1 MSNCMLH
8 SRPQTSNDDPNEVH
22 LDDEIERVFGTTAEK
37 ERFELNRLQ
46 DEVILDN
53 SPLKYDEAHRLPD
66 SADRPMQQE
75 TPSSA
80 SNTSNTHLSNAGI
93 AKPTSAHSNESRGK
107 SQGAG
112 AATAAAASSSPPTTT
127 PTSPISFSSK
137 SEATDTK
144 PSSAANNTTL
154 ADNTSNDFSETV
166 HDEPVVDQG
175 TVQGEQ
181 WDTSARR
188 NVHFDK
194 DNKGAPIEGLPLE
207 DTNEERRRRTER
219 HHPHKSRKF
228 SLQEYHPEWRRQSG
242 TEGGPTGRRIS
253 VQPEDATLQEADIDE
268 LTSHRSDDPRAL
280 RRHKV
285 SAQSGTSLVNINR
298 KEAAPPLQQL
308 LPSSKYKKMYDHS
321 PHEVFVQLDE
331 LTGSG
336 EDREWKETAR
346 WIKYE
351 EDVEEGADRWGRP
364 HVASLSFHSLLNL
377 RRCLETGVVL
387 MDLEEKDLPSV
398 AYRVVEQM
406 VIDELIHEDDK
417 AVIMRALLLRHR
429 HVNESSHGGFSFGP
443 KRKYSSYT
451 SLQSLSM
458 RAEDGGNGEV
468 IVGVR
473 RLNSFVSPT
482 QSHTLSPPSLHP
494 NSVYGQSPNLSSR
507 NNHQPQPPPPPPADR
522 HHSAKDRHQRHTSHH
537 GRCRRSGSQD
547 SSSTATAAA
556 APVNLTTVTCA
567 VGMRR
572 NNSPLSLTV
581 SVDDKKPRIVP
592 ASEINGHGTHGETRI
607 NINEETYT
615 SSQEDIKMRTQK
627 ESILKRIPEGAEA
640 TTVLVG
646 AVDFLEQPT
655 IAFVRLAEGIPMPSI
670 TEVPIPVRFLFI
682 LLGPQ
687 KTELDY
693 HEVGRSIATLMSNEH
708 FHDIA
713 YKADDRRELLS
724 AINEFLDDSIVLPPG
739 KWERQ
744 ALLPFE
750 ELKAKSDM
758 IRLRK
763 KKALDEKI
771 KSKQPQL
778 LTSEEEKKLLA
789 ASGGD
794 SRSIATLM
802 SNEHFHD
809 IAYKADDRREL
820 LSAINEFLDDS
831 IVLPPGKWERQ
842 ALLPFEELKAK
853 SDMIRLRKKK
863 ALDEKIKSKQ
873 PQLLTSEEEKKLLA
887 ASGGDSGGD
896 GKKPPKN
903 PLEKTNRLWGG
914 LINDIKRRYP
924 MYKSDI
930 MDGLNTETL
939 AATIFMYFAALST
952 AITFGG
958 LSSDKTHNLIG
969 ISETLVSA
977 SMVGLVFHLLAGQP
991 LVIIGTT
998 GPLLLFDEALNQFCI
1013 SNDFN
1018 FLTVRVYVGCW
1029 LAVIALVVSAFE
1041 GSVYVR
1047 LFTRFTQEIFSALI
1061 TLIYIVETVM
1071 KLLSVYK
1078 RHPLLA
1084 DYIYKNITVP
1094 EPLPMPYVEQ
1104 GNGTTTAELLAESL
1118 TTAVNATMGIAP
1130 NSDNLLIPEDAN
1142 GPLNRPNTALFCT
1155 ILTLGTFSLAYY
1167 LKLFRNSHF
1176 LGRNARRALGDFG
1189 VPISIALFVLVDYMI
1204 PQVFTEKLSV
1214 PEGLSPSDQ
1223 TRRGWVIP
1231 LGGVPGWLPFV
1242 AGIPA
1247 LLVYILIFMETHIS
1261 ELIVDKPERGLKKGS
1276 GLHMDIVLLCFLNT
1290 VCGFFGMPWHCA
1302 ATVRSVTHVSAVTIM
1317 SRTHAPGDAPHITDV
1332 KEQRISGFFVSLM
1345 VGLSVTMAPILRL
1358 IPMSVLFGVF
1368 LYMGIASMSG
1378 VQFFER
1384 LRLYLMPV
1392 KHHPQ
1397 VPFVRRVP
1405 TWKMHLFTFVQILA
1419 LAMLWAVKS
1428 SPFSLAFPFFLIMMV
1443 PIRKQLESVFSPLE
1457 LRALDGSQPNEGAED
1472 EPDFYE
1478 QAPIPA

>member
-1 MSNCMLH
+1 MSRRDNNVRKL
-8 SRPQTSNDDPNEVH
+8 SFLGFSTKETSNDDPNEVH
-22 LDDEIERVFGTTAEK
+22 LDDEIERVFGSSSVEK

-46 DEVILDN
+46 DDVILDN
-53 SPLKYDEAHRLPD
+53 SPLKYDEAHRVP
-66 SADRPMQQE
+66 
-75 TPSSA
+75 
-80 SNTSNTHLSNAGI
+80 
-93 AKPTSAHSNESRGK
+93 
-107 SQGAG
+107 GAG
-112 AATAAAASSSPPTTT
+112 GGGGTADPDAGGTSDRAVLPGTTRSMHPPTTT
-127 PTSPISFSSK
+127 TDPASGAGSNTSSAASTANGRPAKGAGRSATTSPPTSPISFSSK
-137 SEATDTK
+137 SETTDTK
-144 PSSAANNTTL
+144 PSAAANSTTL

-166 HDEPVVDQG
+166 HDEPIVDQG
-175 TVQGEQ
+175 TTQGEQ

-194 DNKGAPIEGLPLE
+194 DKAAHFQGLPLE

-242 TEGGPTGRRIS
+242 AEGGPTGRRVS

-285 SAQSGTSLVNINR
+285 SQAQATSSVVNINR
-298 KEAAPPLQQL
+298 KEAGVPLAQL
-308 LPSSKYKKMYDHS
+308 LPSTKYKKLYDHS

-336 EDREWKETAR
+336 EEREWKETAR

-398 AYRVVEQM
+398 AYRIVEQM
-406 VIDELIHEDDK
+406 VVDELIHEDDK
-417 AVIMRALLLRHR
+417 PVIMRALLLRHR

-451 SLQSLSM
+451 SLQS
-458 RAEDGGNGEV
+458 
-468 IVGVR
+468 
-473 RLNSFVSPT
+473 
-482 QSHTLSPPSLHP
+482 
-494 NSVYGQSPNLSSR
+494 
-507 NNHQPQPPPPPPADR
+507 
-522 HHSAKDRHQRHTSHH
+522 
-537 GRCRRSGSQD
+537 
-547 SSSTATAAA
+547 
-556 APVNLTTVTCA
+556 
-567 VGMRR
+567 
-572 NNSPLSLTV
+572 
-581 SVDDKKPRIVP
+581 VDDKKPRIVP
-592 ASEINGHGTHGETRI
+592 SSEINGHGGETRI
-607 NINEETYT
+607 NVEETYT
-615 SSQEDIKMRTQK
+615 SSQEDIKMRTQQK

-687 KTELDY
+687 RAQLDY

-763 KKALDEKI
+763 KKALDERNR
-771 KSKQPQL
+771 SKQQPGAL
-778 LTSEEEKKLLA
+778 LTSEEEKKLLEAA
-789 ASGGD
+789 AS
-794 SRSIATLM
+794 
-802 SNEHFHD
+802 
-809 IAYKADDRREL
+809 
-820 LSAINEFLDDS
+820 
-831 IVLPPGKWERQ
+831 
-842 ALLPFEELKAK
+842 
-853 SDMIRLRKKK
+853 
-863 ALDEKIKSKQ
+863 
-873 PQLLTSEEEKKLLA
+873 
-887 ASGGDSGGD
+887 SGGASDPGD
-896 GKKPPKN
+896 GKKPKKN

-930 MDGLNTETL
+930 LDGLNSETF

-969 ISETLVSA
+969 ISETLVAA
-977 SMVGLVFHLLAGQP
+977 SMVGIVFHALAGQP
-991 LVIIGTT
+991 LVIVGTT

-1013 SNDFN
+1013 SNNFS

-1029 LAVIALVVSAFE
+1029 LAIIALVVSAFE

-1061 TLIYIVETVM
+1061 SLIFIVETIM
-1071 KLLSVYK
+1071 KLIYVYG

-1084 DYIYKNITVP
+1084 EYNYKNVTIPT
-1094 EPLPMPYVEQ
+1094 PLPAPFAAATDS
-1104 GNGTTTAELLAESL
+1104 NDTTTVDSVTDLLAESL
-1118 TTAVNATMGIAP
+1118 TTAVNVTMANVTAIVQPALQDSTPG
-1130 NSDNLLIPEDAN
+1130 LIPPFDAI
-1142 GPLNRPNTALFCT
+1142 GPKNQPNTALFCT
-1155 ILTLGTFSLAYY
+1155 ILTLGTFGLAYY
-1167 LKLFRNSHF
+1167 LKLFRNSRI

-1189 VPISIALFVLVDYMI
+1189 VPISIALFVLFDYSI
-1204 PQVFTEKLSV
+1204 PQVYTEKLSV
-1214 PEGLSPSDQ
+1214 PEGLSPSDTTQ
-1223 TRRGWVIP
+1223 RGWLIP
-1231 LGGVPGWLPFV
+1231 LGGVPGWVPFA
-1242 AGIPA
+1242 AGVPA

-1276 GLHMDIVLLCFLNT
+1276 GLHLDIVLLCFLNT
-1290 VCGFFGMPWHCA
+1290 LCGLFGMPWHCA

-1317 SRTHAPGDAPHITDV
+1317 SRTHAPGEAPHITDV
-1332 KEQRISGFFVSLM
+1332 KEQRLSGLFVSLL

-1358 IPMSVLFGVF
+1358 IPISVLFGVF

-1384 LRLYLMPV
+1384 LRLYLVPV
-1392 KHHPQ
+1392 KHYPQ

-1405 TWKMHLFTFVQILA
+1405 TWKMHLFTLVQVLA
-1419 LAMLWAVKS
+1419 LSMLWAVKS
-1428 SPFSLAFPFFLIMMV
+1428 SPFSLALPFFLIMMV
-1443 PIRKQLESVFSPLE
+1443 PTRHMLEKIFSPLE

>member
-1 MSNCMLH
+1 MSKVSPLVKF
-8 SRPQTSNDDPNEVH
+8 RVKAFPTSNDDPNHVQ
-22 LDDEIERVFGTTAEK
+22 LDDEMEKVFGSVGTDK
-37 ERFELNRLQ
+37 ERFELKRLN
-46 DEVILDN
+46 DEVLVDN
-53 SPLKYDEAHRLPD
+53 SPLKYDESHRSVDNRPLLS
-66 SADRPMQQE
+66 SAALRPMDSPAAGGGGAGGGAGGDG
-75 TPSSA
+75 PSSGQH
-80 SNTSNTHLSNAGI
+80 NNG
-93 AKPTSAHSNESRGK
+93 
-107 SQGAG
+107 
-112 AATAAAASSSPPTTT
+112 SPPMST
-127 PTSPISFSSK
+127 PTSPISISSK
-137 SEATDTK
+137 SETTTRPSNDT
-144 PSSAANNTTL
+144 TV
-154 ADNTSNDFSETV
+154 ADNTSNDFSEAV
-166 HDEPVVDQG
+166 NDEPVVDQG
-175 TVQGEQ
+175 TLQGEQ
-181 WDTSARR
+181 WDASARR
-188 NVHFDK
+188 NVHFDSK
-194 DNKGAPIEGLPLE
+194 DRPPQFEGLQIE
-207 DTNEERRRRTER
+207 DSNEERRRRTER

-242 TEGGPTGRRIS
+242 AEGASTNTRRVS
-253 VQPEDATLQEADIDE
+253 VQPEDAALQEADIDE

-285 SAQSGTSLVNINR
+285 SAQSQTQPGGPSMVNINR
-298 KEAAPPLQQL
+298 KDGDKLQHL
-308 LPSSKYKKMYDHS
+308 LPSNKYKKMYDHS

-336 EDREWKETAR
+336 EEREWKETAR

-398 AYRVVEQM
+398 AYRIVEQM

-417 AVIMRALLLRHR
+417 PTIMRALLLRHR
-429 HVNESSHGGFSFGP
+429 HVNEHSHGGFHFGP
-443 KRKYSSYT
+443 KRKYSSYS
-451 SLQSLSM
+451 SLQSLSL
-458 RAEDGGNGEV
+458 RAEDGNGEV

-482 QSHTLSPPSLHP
+482 QSYTLSPPSLHHP
-494 NSVYGQSPNLSSR
+494 NYSPSLASKQHQ
-507 NNHQPQPPPPPPADR
+507 NNNG
-522 HHSAKDRHQRHTSHH
+522 HQRHSVQRQPSSGSTSGGSVHH
-537 GRCRRSGSQD
+537 HPHNSSHQRHHHQQHKRSESQD
-547 SSSTATAAA
+547 SSYAL
-556 APVNLTTVTCA
+556 PVAITTVTSA

-572 NNSPLSLTV
+572 NSPISLTV
-581 SVDDKKPRIVP
+581 VNESVDDKKPRIVP
-592 ASEINGHGTHGETRI
+592 SSEINGHGHGETKI
-607 NINEETYT
+607 NMHEETYT
-615 SSQEDIKMRTQK
+615 SSQEDIKMRAQK

-646 AVDFLEQPT
+646 SVDFLEQPT

-682 LLGPQ
+682 LLGP
-687 KTELDY
+687 KTAELDY

-713 YKADDRRELLS
+713 YRADDRKDLLS

-744 ALLPFE
+744 ALLPFD

-763 KKALDEKI
+763 KKAIDEKI
-771 KSKQPQL
+771 KSKQPL

-789 ASGGD
+789 A
-794 SRSIATLM
+794 
-802 SNEHFHD
+802 
-809 IAYKADDRREL
+809 AD
-820 LSAINEFLDDS
+820 
-831 IVLPPGKWERQ
+831 
-842 ALLPFEELKAK
+842 
-853 SDMIRLRKKK
+853 
-863 ALDEKIKSKQ
+863 
-873 PQLLTSEEEKKLLA
+873 
-887 ASGGDSGGD
+887 GD
-896 GKKPPKN
+896 GKKPTKK
-903 PLEKTNRLWGG
+903 PLEKTHRLWGG

-930 MDGLNTETL
+930 KDGLNTETL
-939 AATIFMYFAALST
+939 AATVFMYFAALST

-958 LSSDKTHNLIG
+958 LASDKTHNLIG

-977 SMVGLVFHLLAGQP
+977 SMVGIVFHLFSGQP

-1013 SNDFN
+1013 SNDYN
-1018 FLTVRVYVGCW
+1018 FLTVRVYVGIW

-1071 KLLSVYK
+1071 KLIYVYG

-1084 DYIYKNITVP
+1084 EYQYKNVTITP
-1094 EPLPMPYVEQ
+1094 QPLLESESNSTIDSSV
-1104 GNGTTTAELLAESL
+1104 GLLAESL
-1118 TTAVNATMGIAP
+1118 TAVSNITVAP
-1130 NSDNLLIPEDAN
+1130 LSSNLLPPSDAI
-1142 GPLNRPNTALFCT
+1142 GPLNQPNTALFCT

-1189 VPISIALFVLVDYMI
+1189 VPISIAIFVLIDYMI
-1204 PQVFTEKLSV
+1204 PQVYTEKLSV
-1214 PEGLSPSDQ
+1214 PEGLSPSDE
-1223 TRRGWVIP
+1223 TRRGWIIP
-1231 LGGVPGWLPFV
+1231 LDGVPGWMPFV

-1317 SRTHAPGDAPHITDV
+1317 SRTHAPGESPHITDV

-1384 LRLYLMPV
+1384 LRLFFMPV

-1405 TWKMHLFTFVQILA
+1405 SWKMHIFTAVQIMA

-1428 SPFSLAFPFFLIMMV
+1428 SAFSLAFPFFLIMMV
-1443 PIRKQLESVFSPLE
+1443 PIRKQMERMFSPLE

>member
-1 MSNCMLH
+1 
-8 SRPQTSNDDPNEVH
+8 
-22 LDDEIERVFGTTAEK
+22 LDDEIERVFGSSSGVEK
-37 ERFELNRLQ
+37 ERFELNRLH
-46 DEVILDN
+46 DNVILDN
-53 SPLKYDEAHRLPD
+53 SPLKYDEAHRVPDKADSSHPALPGSNRQMHQPD
-66 SADRPMQQE
+66 TA
-75 TPSSA
+75 SSA
-80 SNTSNTHLSNAGI
+80 SNANVSASNGGRAVG
-93 AKPTSAHSNESRGK
+93 
-107 SQGAG
+107 
-112 AATAAAASSSPPTTT
+112 SPPTTT

-144 PSSAANNTTL
+144 PSTANNATL

-166 HDEPVVDQG
+166 HDEPIVDQG

-181 WDTSARR
+181 WDTSARK

-194 DNKGAPIEGLPLE
+194 DKKGAQIEGLPLE
-207 DTNEERRRRTER
+207 DSNEERRRRTER

-285 SAQSGTSLVNINR
+285 SAQSGSSMVNINR
-298 KEAAPPLQQL
+298 KEGSAPPLQQL
-308 LPSSKYKKMYDHS
+308 LPLSKYKKLYDHS

-336 EDREWKETAR
+336 EEREWKETAR

-417 AVIMRALLLRHR
+417 PVIMRALLLRHR

-451 SLQSLSM
+451 SLQS
-458 RAEDGGNGEV
+458 
-468 IVGVR
+468 
-473 RLNSFVSPT
+473 
-482 QSHTLSPPSLHP
+482 
-494 NSVYGQSPNLSSR
+494 
-507 NNHQPQPPPPPPADR
+507 
-522 HHSAKDRHQRHTSHH
+522 
-537 GRCRRSGSQD
+537 
-547 SSSTATAAA
+547 
-556 APVNLTTVTCA
+556 
-567 VGMRR
+567 
-572 NNSPLSLTV
+572 
-581 SVDDKKPRIVP
+581 VDDKKPRIVP
-592 ASEINGHGTHGETRI
+592 SADINGHGGHGETRI
-607 NINEETYT
+607 NIQEETYT
-615 SSQEDIKMRTQK
+615 SSQEDIKMRQTQK

-713 YKADDRRELLS
+713 YRADDRRELLS

-763 KKALDEKI
+763 KKALDAKI
-771 KSKQPQL
+771 KSKQSAELL
-778 LTSEEEKKLLA
+778 LTGDEEKRLLA
-789 ASGGD
+789 VAAAGAGG
-794 SRSIATLM
+794 A
-802 SNEHFHD
+802 
-809 IAYKADDRREL
+809 
-820 LSAINEFLDDS
+820 
-831 IVLPPGKWERQ
+831 
-842 ALLPFEELKAK
+842 
-853 SDMIRLRKKK
+853 
-863 ALDEKIKSKQ
+863 
-873 PQLLTSEEEKKLLA
+873 
-887 ASGGDSGGD
+887 SGGD
-896 GKKPPKN
+896 GKKPKKN
-903 PLEKTNRLWGG
+903 PLEKTHRLWGG

-977 SMVGLVFHLLAGQP
+977 SMVGVVFHLLAGQP

-1013 SNDFN
+1013 ANDFN

-1029 LAVIALVVSAFE
+1029 LAVIALAVSAFE

-1061 TLIYIVETVM
+1061 TLIYIVETAM
-1071 KLLSVYK
+1071 KLISVYA

-1084 DYIYKNITVP
+1084 EYLYKNVTAP
-1094 EPLPMPYVEQ
+1094 QPLPVPYVAD
-1104 GNGTTTAELLAESL
+1104 GNDTSSTTVGLLAESL
-1118 TTAVNATMGIAP
+1118 TTAANVTLEVV
-1130 NSDNLLIPEDAN
+1130 SDGRLLIPEDAV
-1142 GPLNRPNTALFCT
+1142 GPINRPNTALFCT

-1167 LKLFRNSHF
+1167 LKMFRNSHF

-1189 VPISIALFVLVDYMI
+1189 VPISIALFVMVDFLI
-1204 PQVFTEKLSV
+1204 PQVYTEKLSV

-1231 LGGVPGWLPFV
+1231 LGGVPGWMPFV
-1242 AGIPA
+1242 AGVPA

-1317 SRTHAPGDAPHITDV
+1317 SRTHAPGEAPHITDV

-1443 PIRKQLESVFSPLE
+1443 PIRKQMEKFFTPLE

-1478 QAPIPA
+1478 QASIPA

>member
-1 MSNCMLH
+1 MNHLLAIAAADSSPTPFGSPTEWLV
-8 SRPQTSNDDPNEVH
+8 TSNDDPNEVH

-53 SPLKYDEAHRLPD
+53 SPLKYDEAHRVPD
-66 SADRPMQQE
+66 SADA
-75 TPSSA
+75 TSSA
-80 SNTSNTHLSNAGI
+80 SNNNNNNNSSSTTSNN
-93 AKPTSAHSNESRGK
+93 KPSASSNEQPGRSK
-107 SQGAG
+107 PV
-112 AATAAAASSSPPTTT
+112 AASPPTTT

-137 SEATDTK
+137 SEPTDTK
-144 PSSAANNTTL
+144 LSSTANNTTL

-207 DTNEERRRRTER
+207 DTNEERRRRTEKLLQSKPVRSKRR

-298 KEAAPPLQQL
+298 KEAASPLQHL

-406 VIDELIHEDDK
+406 VVDELIHEDDK

-451 SLQSLSM
+451 SLQNLAFRMYDRSM
-458 RAEDGGNGEV
+458 EHLVFISNTTTDTTNT
-468 IVGVR
+468 
-473 RLNSFVSPT
+473 NT
-482 QSHTLSPPSLHP
+482 NQS
-494 NSVYGQSPNLSSR
+494 
-507 NNHQPQPPPPPPADR
+507 
-522 HHSAKDRHQRHTSHH
+522 
-537 GRCRRSGSQD
+537 
-547 SSSTATAAA
+547 
-556 APVNLTTVTCA
+556 
-567 VGMRR
+567 
-572 NNSPLSLTV
+572 

-592 ASEINGHGTHGETRI
+592 ATEINGHGGGHGETRI
-607 NINEETYT
+607 NISEETYT

-771 KSKQPQL
+771 KSKQSQL

-789 ASGGD
+789 AAGGAGD
-794 SRSIATLM
+794 
-802 SNEHFHD
+802 
-809 IAYKADDRREL
+809 
-820 LSAINEFLDDS
+820 
-831 IVLPPGKWERQ
+831 
-842 ALLPFEELKAK
+842 
-853 SDMIRLRKKK
+853 
-863 ALDEKIKSKQ
+863 
-873 PQLLTSEEEKKLLA
+873 
-887 ASGGDSGGD
+887 GGGGD

-1013 SNDFN
+1013 SNDFS

-1084 DYIYKNITVP
+1084 EYLYKNVTEP
-1094 EPLPMPYVEQ
+1094 QPLPMPYLEEER
-1104 GNGTTTAELLAESL
+1104 NGTTPTSELLAESL
-1118 TTAVNATMGIAP
+1118 TTAVNGTIAMAQ
-1130 NSDNLLIPEDAN
+1130 DAANLLIPEDGT

-1204 PQVFTEKLSV
+1204 PQVYTEKLSV
-1214 PEGLSPSDQ
+1214 PEGLSPSDE
-1223 TRRGWVIP
+1223 TRRGWIIP
-1231 LGGVPGWLPFV
+1231 LGGVPGWMPFV

-1443 PIRKQLESVFSPLE
+1443 PIRKQLESIFSPLE

>member
-1 MSNCMLH
+1 MSRRDNNVRKLSFLGFH
-8 SRPQTSNDDPNEVH
+8 TKETSNDDPNEVH

-53 SPLKYDEAHRLPD
+53 SPLKYDEAPRVPD
-66 SADRPMQQE
+66 SADRQMLQD
-75 TPSSA
+75 TASSA
-80 SNTSNTHLSNAGI
+80 SNTSN
-93 AKPTSAHSNESRGK
+93 KPTSAHSNESRK
-107 SQGAG
+107 PV
-112 AATAAAASSSPPTTT
+112 SSPPTTT

-137 SEATDTK
+137 SETTDTK
-144 PSSAANNTTL
+144 PSTANNTTL

-194 DNKGAPIEGLPLE
+194 DNSKGTPIEGLPIE
-207 DTNEERRRRTER
+207 DTNEERRRRTEKLLQSKPVRSKRR

-285 SAQSGTSLVNINR
+285 SAQSGSSLVNINR
-298 KEAAPPLQQL
+298 KDAPQLQHL

-336 EDREWKETAR
+336 EEREWKETAR

-429 HVNESSHGGFSFGP
+429 HVNESSHGGFSFAP

-451 SLQSLSM
+451 SLQNLAFRMYDRSM
-458 RAEDGGNGEV
+458 EHLVFIGNTDT
-468 IVGVR
+468 
-473 RLNSFVSPT
+473 NT
-482 QSHTLSPPSLHP
+482 
-494 NSVYGQSPNLSSR
+494 N
-507 NNHQPQPPPPPPADR
+507 
-522 HHSAKDRHQRHTSHH
+522 TS
-537 GRCRRSGSQD
+537 Q
-547 SSSTATAAA
+547 
-556 APVNLTTVTCA
+556 L
-567 VGMRR
+567 
-572 NNSPLSLTV
+572 

-592 ASEINGHGTHGETRI
+592 ANEINGHGGHGETRI
-607 NINEETYT
+607 NITEETYT

-646 AVDFLEQPT
+646 AVDFLKQPT

-789 ASGGD
+789 SSGGD
-794 SRSIATLM
+794 
-802 SNEHFHD
+802 
-809 IAYKADDRREL
+809 
-820 LSAINEFLDDS
+820 
-831 IVLPPGKWERQ
+831 G
-842 ALLPFEELKAK
+842 
-853 SDMIRLRKKK
+853 
-863 ALDEKIKSKQ
+863 
-873 PQLLTSEEEKKLLA
+873 
-887 ASGGDSGGD
+887 GGD

-930 MDGLNTETL
+930 KDGLNTETL
-939 AATIFMYFAALST
+939 AATVFMYFAALST

-977 SMVGLVFHLLAGQP
+977 SMVGLVFHLFSGQP

-1013 SNDFN
+1013 SNNFS

-1071 KLLSVYK
+1071 KLVSVYA

-1084 DYIYKNITVP
+1084 EYVYKNVTEP
-1094 EPLPMPYVEQ
+1094 QPLPMPYLEDS
-1104 GNGTTTAELLAESL
+1104 NGTTTVGLLAESL
-1118 TTAVNATMGIAP
+1118 TTVVNGTLGIATD
-1130 NSDNLLIPEDAN
+1130 SDNLLIPEDTV
-1142 GPLNRPNTALFCT
+1142 GPRNRPNTALFCT

-1189 VPISIALFVLVDYMI
+1189 VPISIALFVLLDYMI
-1204 PQVFTEKLSV
+1204 PEVFTEKLSV
-1214 PEGLSPSDQ
+1214 PEGLSPSDE
-1223 TRRGWVIP
+1223 TRRGWIIP

-1317 SRTHAPGDAPHITDV
+1317 SRTHAPGDSPHITDV

-1405 TWKMHLFTFVQILA
+1405 TWKMHLFTFVQVLA

-1428 SPFSLAFPFFLIMMV
+1428 SPFSLAFPFFLILMV
-1443 PIRKQLESVFSPLE
+1443 PIRKQLENVFSPLE

>member
-1 MSNCMLH
+1 MSRRDNNVRKL
-8 SRPQTSNDDPNEVH
+8 SFLGFNTKETSNDDPNEVH
-22 LDDEIERVFGTTAEK
+22 LDDEIERVFGTSSVEK

-46 DEVILDN
+46 DAVILDN
-53 SPLKYDEAHRLPD
+53 SPLKYDEAHRVPGAGGGAGDPDGPGGTTTGGDRTVLPGTN
-66 SADRPMQQE
+66 RPMHPP
-75 TPSSA
+75 TDTTTTSSSSA
-80 SNTSNTHLSNAGI
+80 ASNV
-93 AKPTSAHSNESRGK
+93 
-107 SQGAG
+107 
-112 AATAAAASSSPPTTT
+112 TAANGRTGGHAGGRSATTSP

-144 PSSAANNTTL
+144 PSAGNSTTL

-166 HDEPVVDQG
+166 HDEPIVDQG
-175 TVQGEQ
+175 TTQGEQ

-194 DNKGAPIEGLPLE
+194 DKGAHFQGLPLE

-242 TEGGPTGRRIS
+242 AEGGPTGRRVS

-285 SAQSGTSLVNINR
+285 SQAQGSSSVVNINR
-298 KEAAPPLQQL
+298 KEAGVPLAQL
-308 LPSSKYKKMYDHS
+308 LPSTKYKKLYDHS

-336 EDREWKETAR
+336 EEREWKETAR

-398 AYRVVEQM
+398 AYRIVEQM
-406 VIDELIHEDDK
+406 VVDELIHEDDK
-417 AVIMRALLLRHR
+417 PVIMRALLLRHR

-451 SLQSLSM
+451 SLQS
-458 RAEDGGNGEV
+458 
-468 IVGVR
+468 
-473 RLNSFVSPT
+473 
-482 QSHTLSPPSLHP
+482 
-494 NSVYGQSPNLSSR
+494 
-507 NNHQPQPPPPPPADR
+507 
-522 HHSAKDRHQRHTSHH
+522 
-537 GRCRRSGSQD
+537 
-547 SSSTATAAA
+547 
-556 APVNLTTVTCA
+556 
-567 VGMRR
+567 
-572 NNSPLSLTV
+572 
-581 SVDDKKPRIVP
+581 VDDKKPRIVP
-592 ASEINGHGTHGETRI
+592 SSEINGHGGSGHAGETRI
-607 NINEETYT
+607 NVTEETYT
-615 SSQEDIKMRTQK
+615 SSQEDIKMRTQQK

-687 KTELDY
+687 RAQLDY

-763 KKALDEKI
+763 KKALDERNR
-771 KSKQPQL
+771 SKQQPGAL
-778 LTSEEEKKLLA
+778 LTSEEEKKLLEAA
-789 ASGGD
+789 ASGG
-794 SRSIATLM
+794 
-802 SNEHFHD
+802 
-809 IAYKADDRREL
+809 
-820 LSAINEFLDDS
+820 
-831 IVLPPGKWERQ
+831 
-842 ALLPFEELKAK
+842 
-853 SDMIRLRKKK
+853 
-863 ALDEKIKSKQ
+863 
-873 PQLLTSEEEKKLLA
+873 A
-887 ASGGDSGGD
+887 AGDPGD
-896 GKKPPKN
+896 GKKPKKN

-930 MDGLNTETL
+930 LDGLNSETF

-969 ISETLVSA
+969 ISETLVAA
-977 SMVGLVFHLLAGQP
+977 SMTGIVFHALAGQP
-991 LVIIGTT
+991 LVIVGTT
-998 GPLLLFDEALNQFCI
+998 GPLLLFDEALNQFCR
-1013 SNDFN
+1013 SNNFS

-1029 LAVIALVVSAFE
+1029 LAIIALIVSAFE

-1061 TLIYIVETVM
+1061 SLIFIVETIM
-1071 KLLSVYK
+1071 KLIYVYG

-1084 DYIYKNITVP
+1084 EYNYQNITLSTP
-1094 EPLPMPYVEQ
+1094 HPAAPYAASE
-1104 GNGTTTAELLAESL
+1104 GNDTTEATTDLLAESL
-1118 TTAVNATMGIAP
+1118 TTAVNVTLANVTAIVQPALG
-1130 NSDNLLIPEDAN
+1130 NLSSSLSSSGLVPPFDAI
-1142 GPLNRPNTALFCT
+1142 GPKNQPNTALFCT
-1155 ILTLGTFSLAYY
+1155 ILTLGTFGLAYY
-1167 LKLFRNSHF
+1167 LKLFRNSRI

-1189 VPISIALFVLVDYMI
+1189 VPISIALFVLFDYSI
-1204 PQVFTEKLSV
+1204 PQVYTEKLSV
-1214 PEGLSPSDQ
+1214 PEGLSPSDTTQ
-1223 TRRGWVIP
+1223 RGWLIP
-1231 LGGVPGWLPFV
+1231 IGGVPGWVPFA
-1242 AGIPA
+1242 AGVPA

-1276 GLHMDIVLLCFLNT
+1276 GLHLDIVLLCFLNT
-1290 VCGFFGMPWHCA
+1290 LCGLFGMPWHCA

-1317 SRTHAPGDAPHITDV
+1317 SRTHAPGEAPHITDV
-1332 KEQRISGFFVSLM
+1332 KEQRLSGLFVSLL

-1358 IPMSVLFGVF
+1358 IPISVLFGVF

-1384 LRLYLMPV
+1384 LRLYLVPV
-1392 KHHPQ
+1392 KHYPQ

-1405 TWKMHLFTFVQILA
+1405 TWKMHLFTLVQVLA
-1419 LAMLWAVKS
+1419 LSMLWAVKS
-1428 SPFSLAFPFFLIMMV
+1428 SPFSLALPFFLIMMV
-1443 PIRKQLESVFSPLE
+1443 PTRHMLEKIFTPLE

>member
-1 MSNCMLH
+1 M
-8 SRPQTSNDDPNEVH
+8 
-22 LDDEIERVFGTTAEK
+22 
-37 ERFELNRLQ
+37 
-46 DEVILDN
+46 
-53 SPLKYDEAHRLPD
+53 
-66 SADRPMQQE
+66 
-75 TPSSA
+75 
-80 SNTSNTHLSNAGI
+80 
-93 AKPTSAHSNESRGK
+93 
-107 SQGAG
+107 
-112 AATAAAASSSPPTTT
+112 
-127 PTSPISFSSK
+127 
-137 SEATDTK
+137 
-144 PSSAANNTTL
+144 
-154 ADNTSNDFSETV
+154 
-166 HDEPVVDQG
+166 
-175 TVQGEQ
+175 
-181 WDTSARR
+181 
-188 NVHFDK
+188 
-194 DNKGAPIEGLPLE
+194 
-207 DTNEERRRRTER
+207 
-219 HHPHKSRKF
+219 
-228 SLQEYHPEWRRQSG
+228 
-242 TEGGPTGRRIS
+242 
-253 VQPEDATLQEADIDE
+253 
-268 LTSHRSDDPRAL
+268 

-285 SAQSGTSLVNINR
+285 SSQATGGV
-298 KEAAPPLQQL
+298 PLAHL
-308 LPSSKYKKMYDHS
+308 LPSAKYKKLYDHS

-336 EDREWKETAR
+336 EEREWKETAR

-398 AYRVVEQM
+398 AYRIVEQM
-406 VIDELIHEDDK
+406 VVDELIHEDDK
-417 AVIMRALLLRHR
+417 PVIMRALLLRHR

-451 SLQSLSM
+451 SLQS
-458 RAEDGGNGEV
+458 
-468 IVGVR
+468 
-473 RLNSFVSPT
+473 
-482 QSHTLSPPSLHP
+482 
-494 NSVYGQSPNLSSR
+494 
-507 NNHQPQPPPPPPADR
+507 
-522 HHSAKDRHQRHTSHH
+522 
-537 GRCRRSGSQD
+537 
-547 SSSTATAAA
+547 
-556 APVNLTTVTCA
+556 
-567 VGMRR
+567 
-572 NNSPLSLTV
+572 
-581 SVDDKKPRIVP
+581 VDDKKPRIVP
-592 ASEINGHGTHGETRI
+592 SGEINGTGGHSDARI
-607 NINEETYT
+607 NITEETYT
-615 SSQEDIKMRTQK
+615 SSQEDIKMRAQK

-687 KTELDY
+687 RAQLDY

-739 KWERQ
+739 KWEKP

-771 KSKQPQL
+771 KGKPKL

-789 ASGGD
+789 AAGAGPGGD
-794 SRSIATLM
+794 
-802 SNEHFHD
+802 
-809 IAYKADDRREL
+809 
-820 LSAINEFLDDS
+820 
-831 IVLPPGKWERQ
+831 
-842 ALLPFEELKAK
+842 
-853 SDMIRLRKKK
+853 
-863 ALDEKIKSKQ
+863 
-873 PQLLTSEEEKKLLA
+873 
-887 ASGGDSGGD
+887 GD
-896 GKKPPKN
+896 GKKPKKN
-903 PLEKTNRLWGG
+903 PLEKTHRMWGG

-930 MDGLNTETL
+930 LDGCNSETF

-958 LSSDKTHNLIG
+958 LSADKTHNLIG
-969 ISETLVSA
+969 ISETLVA
-977 SMVGLVFHLLAGQP
+977 CSMVGVVFHLLAGQP

-998 GPLLLFDEALNQFCI
+998 GPLLIFDQALNQFCR
-1013 SNDFN
+1013 SNGFS

-1029 LAVIALVVSAFE
+1029 LAVIALAVSAFE

-1061 TLIYIVETVM
+1061 SLIFIVETIM
-1071 KLLSVYK
+1071 KLIFAYR

-1084 DYIYKNITVP
+1084 EYNYRNVS
-1094 EPLPMPYVEQ
+1094 LPVPYVADDSIS
-1104 GNGTTTAELLAESL
+1104 NATAGTTMPDLLVESL
-1118 TTAVNATMGIAP
+1118 TTVANATVATVTAGVDETDWVVPADAMGP
-1130 NSDNLLIPEDAN
+1130 KNQ
-1142 GPLNRPNTALFCT
+1142 PNTALFCT
-1155 ILTLGTFSLAYY
+1155 ILTLGTFGLAYY
-1167 LKLFRNSHF
+1167 LKLFRNSRI

-1189 VPISIALFVLVDYMI
+1189 VPISIALFVLLDYLV

-1214 PEGLSPSDQ
+1214 PEGLSPSDESQ
-1223 TRRGWVIP
+1223 RGWVIP

-1276 GLHMDIVLLCFLNT
+1276 GLHLDIVLLCFLNT
-1290 VCGFFGMPWHCA
+1290 LCGLFGMPWHCA

-1332 KEQRISGFFVSLM
+1332 KEQRVSGFLVSLL

-1358 IPMSVLFGVF
+1358 IPISVLFGVF

-1378 VQFFER
+1378 VQLFER
-1384 LRLYLMPV
+1384 IRLYLVPV
-1392 KHHPQ
+1392 KHYPQ

-1405 TWKMHLFTFVQILA
+1405 TWKMHLFTTVQVLA
-1419 LAMLWAVKS
+1419 LALLWTVKS
-1428 SPFSLAFPFFLIMMV
+1428 SPFSLALPFFLIMMV
-1443 PIRKQLESVFSPLE
+1443 PTRNLLGKVFSPLE

>member
-1 MSNCMLH
+1 MSRRDNNVRKLSFLGFH
-8 SRPQTSNDDPNEVH
+8 TKETSNDDPNEVH
-22 LDDEIERVFGTTAEK
+22 LDDEIERVFGSSSGVEK
-37 ERFELNRLQ
+37 ERFELNRLH
-46 DEVILDN
+46 DNVILDN
-53 SPLKYDEAHRLPD
+53 SPLKYDEAHRVPDKADSSHPALPGSNRQMHQPD
-66 SADRPMQQE
+66 TA
-75 TPSSA
+75 SSA
-80 SNTSNTHLSNAGI
+80 SNANVSVSNGGRAVG
-93 AKPTSAHSNESRGK
+93 
-107 SQGAG
+107 
-112 AATAAAASSSPPTTT
+112 SPPTTT

-144 PSSAANNTTL
+144 PSTANNATL

-166 HDEPVVDQG
+166 HDEPIVDQG

-181 WDTSARR
+181 WDTSARK

-194 DNKGAPIEGLPLE
+194 DKKGAQIEGLPLE
-207 DTNEERRRRTER
+207 DSNEERRRRTER

-285 SAQSGTSLVNINR
+285 SAQSGSSMVNINR
-298 KEAAPPLQQL
+298 KEGSAPPLQQL
-308 LPSSKYKKMYDHS
+308 LPLSKYKKLYDHS

-336 EDREWKETAR
+336 EEREWKETAR

-417 AVIMRALLLRHR
+417 PVIMRALLLRHR

-451 SLQSLSM
+451 SLQS
-458 RAEDGGNGEV
+458 
-468 IVGVR
+468 
-473 RLNSFVSPT
+473 
-482 QSHTLSPPSLHP
+482 
-494 NSVYGQSPNLSSR
+494 
-507 NNHQPQPPPPPPADR
+507 
-522 HHSAKDRHQRHTSHH
+522 
-537 GRCRRSGSQD
+537 
-547 SSSTATAAA
+547 
-556 APVNLTTVTCA
+556 
-567 VGMRR
+567 
-572 NNSPLSLTV
+572 
-581 SVDDKKPRIVP
+581 VDDKKPRIVP
-592 ASEINGHGTHGETRI
+592 SADINGHGGHGETRI
-607 NINEETYT
+607 NIQEETYT
-615 SSQEDIKMRTQK
+615 SSQEDIKMRQTQK

-713 YKADDRRELLS
+713 YRADDRRELLS

-763 KKALDEKI
+763 KKALDAKI
-771 KSKQPQL
+771 KSKQSAELL
-778 LTSEEEKKLLA
+778 LTGDEEKRLLA
-789 ASGGD
+789 VAAAGAGG
-794 SRSIATLM
+794 A
-802 SNEHFHD
+802 
-809 IAYKADDRREL
+809 
-820 LSAINEFLDDS
+820 
-831 IVLPPGKWERQ
+831 
-842 ALLPFEELKAK
+842 
-853 SDMIRLRKKK
+853 
-863 ALDEKIKSKQ
+863 
-873 PQLLTSEEEKKLLA
+873 
-887 ASGGDSGGD
+887 SGGD
-896 GKKPPKN
+896 GKKPKKN
-903 PLEKTNRLWGG
+903 PLEKTHRLWGG

-977 SMVGLVFHLLAGQP
+977 SMVGVVFHLLAGQP

-1013 SNDFN
+1013 ANDFN

-1029 LAVIALVVSAFE
+1029 LAVIALAVSAFE

-1061 TLIYIVETVM
+1061 TLIYIVETAM
-1071 KLLSVYK
+1071 KLISVYA

-1084 DYIYKNITVP
+1084 EYLYKNVTAP
-1094 EPLPMPYVEQ
+1094 QPLPVPYLAD
-1104 GNGTTTAELLAESL
+1104 GNDTSSTTVGLLAESL
-1118 TTAVNATMGIAP
+1118 TTAANVTLEVV
-1130 NSDNLLIPEDAN
+1130 SDGRLLLPEDAV
-1142 GPLNRPNTALFCT
+1142 GPINRPNTALFCT

-1167 LKLFRNSHF
+1167 LKMFRNSHF

-1189 VPISIALFVLVDYMI
+1189 VPISIALFVMVDFLI
-1204 PQVFTEKLSV
+1204 PQVYTEKLSV

-1231 LGGVPGWLPFV
+1231 LGGVPGWMPFV
-1242 AGIPA
+1242 AGVPA

-1317 SRTHAPGDAPHITDV
+1317 SRTHAPGEAPHITDV

-1443 PIRKQLESVFSPLE
+1443 PIRKQMEKFFTPLE

-1478 QAPIPA
+1478 QASIPA

>member
-1 MSNCMLH
+1 MNRLLAIAAVDSSPTPFGSPTGWRLRDQYCII
-8 SRPQTSNDDPNEVH
+8 TSNDDPNEVH

-53 SPLKYDEAHRLPD
+53 SPLKYDEAHRVPD
-66 SADRPMQQE
+66 SADA
-75 TPSSA
+75 TSSA
-80 SNTSNTHLSNAGI
+80 SNNNNNNNSSSTTTSNN
-93 AKPTSAHSNESRGK
+93 KPSASSNEQ
-107 SQGAG
+107 QGRSKPV
-112 AATAAAASSSPPTTT
+112 AASPPTTT

-137 SEATDTK
+137 SEPTDTK
-144 PSSAANNTTL
+144 LSSTANNTTL

-207 DTNEERRRRTER
+207 DTNEERRRRTEKLLQSKPVRSKRR

-298 KEAAPPLQQL
+298 KEAAPPLQHL

-406 VIDELIHEDDK
+406 VVDELIHEDDK

-451 SLQSLSM
+451 SLQS
-458 RAEDGGNGEV
+458 
-468 IVGVR
+468 
-473 RLNSFVSPT
+473 
-482 QSHTLSPPSLHP
+482 
-494 NSVYGQSPNLSSR
+494 
-507 NNHQPQPPPPPPADR
+507 
-522 HHSAKDRHQRHTSHH
+522 
-537 GRCRRSGSQD
+537 
-547 SSSTATAAA
+547 
-556 APVNLTTVTCA
+556 
-567 VGMRR
+567 
-572 NNSPLSLTV
+572 
-581 SVDDKKPRIVP
+581 VDDKKPRIVP
-592 ASEINGHGTHGETRI
+592 ATEINGHGGGHGETRI
-607 NINEETYT
+607 NISEETYT

-771 KSKQPQL
+771 KSKQSQL

-789 ASGGD
+789 ASGGAGD
-794 SRSIATLM
+794 
-802 SNEHFHD
+802 
-809 IAYKADDRREL
+809 
-820 LSAINEFLDDS
+820 
-831 IVLPPGKWERQ
+831 
-842 ALLPFEELKAK
+842 
-853 SDMIRLRKKK
+853 
-863 ALDEKIKSKQ
+863 
-873 PQLLTSEEEKKLLA
+873 
-887 ASGGDSGGD
+887 GGGGD

-1013 SNDFN
+1013 SNDFS

-1084 DYIYKNITVP
+1084 EYLYKNVTEP
-1094 EPLPMPYVEQ
+1094 QPLPMPYLEEER
-1104 GNGTTTAELLAESL
+1104 NGTTPTSELLAESL
-1118 TTAVNATMGIAP
+1118 TTAVNGTIAMAQ
-1130 NSDNLLIPEDAN
+1130 DAANLLIPEDGT

-1189 VPISIALFVLVDYMI
+1189 VPISIALFVLLDYMI
-1204 PQVFTEKLSV
+1204 PQVYTEKLSV
-1214 PEGLSPSDQ
+1214 PEGLSPSDE
-1223 TRRGWVIP
+1223 TRRGWIIP
-1231 LGGVPGWLPFV
+1231 LGGVPGWMPFV

-1443 PIRKQLESVFSPLE
+1443 PIRKQLESIFSPLE

>member
-1 MSNCMLH
+1 MSRRDNNVRKL
-8 SRPQTSNDDPNEVH
+8 SFLGFNTKETSNDDPNHVQ
-22 LDDEIERVFGTTAEK
+22 LDDEMEKVFGSVGTDK
-37 ERFELNRLQ
+37 ERFELKRLN
-46 DEVILDN
+46 DEVLVDN
-53 SPLKYDEAHRLPD
+53 SPLKYDESHRSVDNRPLLS
-66 SADRPMQQE
+66 SAALRPMDSPAAGGGGAGGGAGGDG
-75 TPSSA
+75 PSSGQH
-80 SNTSNTHLSNAGI
+80 NNG
-93 AKPTSAHSNESRGK
+93 
-107 SQGAG
+107 
-112 AATAAAASSSPPTTT
+112 SPPMST
-127 PTSPISFSSK
+127 PTSPISISSK
-137 SEATDTK
+137 SETTTRPSNDT
-144 PSSAANNTTL
+144 TV
-154 ADNTSNDFSETV
+154 ADNTSNDFSEAV
-166 HDEPVVDQG
+166 NDEPVVDQG
-175 TVQGEQ
+175 TLQGEQ
-181 WDTSARR
+181 WDASARR
-188 NVHFDK
+188 NVHFDSK
-194 DNKGAPIEGLPLE
+194 DRPPQFEGLQIE
-207 DTNEERRRRTER
+207 DSNEERRRRTER

-242 TEGGPTGRRIS
+242 AEGASTNTRRVS
-253 VQPEDATLQEADIDE
+253 VQPEDAALQEADIDE

-285 SAQSGTSLVNINR
+285 SAQSQTQPGGPSMVNINR
-298 KEAAPPLQQL
+298 KDGDKLQHL
-308 LPSSKYKKMYDHS
+308 LPSNKYKKMYDHS

-336 EDREWKETAR
+336 EEREWKETAR

-398 AYRVVEQM
+398 AYRIVEQM

-417 AVIMRALLLRHR
+417 PTIMRALLLRHR
-429 HVNESSHGGFSFGP
+429 HVNEHSHGGFHFGP
-443 KRKYSSYT
+443 KRKYSSYS
-451 SLQSLSM
+451 SLQ
-458 RAEDGGNGEV
+458 
-468 IVGVR
+468 
-473 RLNSFVSPT
+473 
-482 QSHTLSPPSLHP
+482 
-494 NSVYGQSPNLSSR
+494 
-507 NNHQPQPPPPPPADR
+507 
-522 HHSAKDRHQRHTSHH
+522 
-537 GRCRRSGSQD
+537 
-547 SSSTATAAA
+547 
-556 APVNLTTVTCA
+556 
-567 VGMRR
+567 
-572 NNSPLSLTV
+572 

-592 ASEINGHGTHGETRI
+592 SSEINGHGHGETKI
-607 NINEETYT
+607 NMHEETYT
-615 SSQEDIKMRTQK
+615 SSQEDIKMRAQK

-646 AVDFLEQPT
+646 SVDFLEQPT

-682 LLGPQ
+682 LLGP
-687 KTELDY
+687 KTAELDY

-713 YKADDRRELLS
+713 YRADDRKDLLS

-744 ALLPFE
+744 ALLPFD

-763 KKALDEKI
+763 KKAIDEKI
-771 KSKQPQL
+771 KSKQPL

-789 ASGGD
+789 A
-794 SRSIATLM
+794 
-802 SNEHFHD
+802 
-809 IAYKADDRREL
+809 AD
-820 LSAINEFLDDS
+820 
-831 IVLPPGKWERQ
+831 
-842 ALLPFEELKAK
+842 
-853 SDMIRLRKKK
+853 
-863 ALDEKIKSKQ
+863 
-873 PQLLTSEEEKKLLA
+873 
-887 ASGGDSGGD
+887 GD
-896 GKKPPKN
+896 GKKPTKK
-903 PLEKTNRLWGG
+903 PLEKTHRLWGG

-930 MDGLNTETL
+930 KDGLNTETL
-939 AATIFMYFAALST
+939 AATVFMYFAALST

-958 LSSDKTHNLIG
+958 LASDKTHNLIG

-977 SMVGLVFHLLAGQP
+977 SMVGIVFHLFSGQP

-1013 SNDFN
+1013 SNDYN
-1018 FLTVRVYVGCW
+1018 FLTVRVYVGIW

-1071 KLLSVYK
+1071 KLIYVYG

-1084 DYIYKNITVP
+1084 EYQYKNVTITP
-1094 EPLPMPYVEQ
+1094 QPLLESESNSTIDSSV
-1104 GNGTTTAELLAESL
+1104 GLLAESL
-1118 TTAVNATMGIAP
+1118 TAVSNITVAP
-1130 NSDNLLIPEDAN
+1130 LSSNLLPPSDAI
-1142 GPLNRPNTALFCT
+1142 GPLNQPNTALFCT

-1189 VPISIALFVLVDYMI
+1189 VPISIAIFVLIDYMI
-1204 PQVFTEKLSV
+1204 PQVYTEKLSV
-1214 PEGLSPSDQ
+1214 PEGLSPSDE
-1223 TRRGWVIP
+1223 TRRGWIIP
-1231 LGGVPGWLPFV
+1231 LDGVPGWMPFV

-1317 SRTHAPGDAPHITDV
+1317 SRTHAPGESPHITDV

-1384 LRLYLMPV
+1384 LRLFFMPV

-1405 TWKMHLFTFVQILA
+1405 SWKMHIFTAVQIMA

-1428 SPFSLAFPFFLIMMV
+1428 SAFSLAFPFFLIMMV
-1443 PIRKQLESVFSPLE
+1443 PIRKQMERMFSPLE

>member
-1 MSNCMLH
+1 MSRRDNNVRKL
-8 SRPQTSNDDPNEVH
+8 SFLGFNTKETSNDDPNHVQ
-22 LDDEIERVFGTTAEK
+22 LDDEMEKVFGSVGTDK
-37 ERFELNRLQ
+37 ERFELKRLN
-46 DEVILDN
+46 DEVLVDN
-53 SPLKYDEAHRLPD
+53 SPLKYDESHRSVDNRPLLS
-66 SADRPMQQE
+66 SAALRPMDSPAAGGGGAGGGAGGDG
-75 TPSSA
+75 PSSGQH
-80 SNTSNTHLSNAGI
+80 NNG
-93 AKPTSAHSNESRGK
+93 
-107 SQGAG
+107 
-112 AATAAAASSSPPTTT
+112 SPPMST
-127 PTSPISFSSK
+127 PTSPISISSK
-137 SEATDTK
+137 SETTTRPSNDT
-144 PSSAANNTTL
+144 TV
-154 ADNTSNDFSETV
+154 ADNTSNDFSEAV
-166 HDEPVVDQG
+166 NDEPVVDQG
-175 TVQGEQ
+175 TLQGEQ
-181 WDTSARR
+181 WDASARR
-188 NVHFDK
+188 NVHFDSK
-194 DNKGAPIEGLPLE
+194 DRPPQFEGLQIE
-207 DTNEERRRRTER
+207 DSNEERRRRTER

-242 TEGGPTGRRIS
+242 AEGASTNTRRVS
-253 VQPEDATLQEADIDE
+253 VQPEDAALQEADIDE

-285 SAQSGTSLVNINR
+285 SAQSQTQPGGPSMVNINR
-298 KEAAPPLQQL
+298 KDGDKLQHL
-308 LPSSKYKKMYDHS
+308 LPSNKYKKMYDHS

-336 EDREWKETAR
+336 EEREWKETAR

-398 AYRVVEQM
+398 AYRIVEQM

-417 AVIMRALLLRHR
+417 PTIMRALLLRHR
-429 HVNESSHGGFSFGP
+429 HVNEHSHGGFHFGP
-443 KRKYSSYT
+443 KRKYSSYS
-451 SLQSLSM
+451 SLQSLSL
-458 RAEDGGNGEV
+458 RAEDGNGE
-468 IVGVR
+468 
-473 RLNSFVSPT
+473 
-482 QSHTLSPPSLHP
+482 
-494 NSVYGQSPNLSSR
+494 
-507 NNHQPQPPPPPPADR
+507 
-522 HHSAKDRHQRHTSHH
+522 
-537 GRCRRSGSQD
+537 
-547 SSSTATAAA
+547 
-556 APVNLTTVTCA
+556 
-567 VGMRR
+567 
-572 NNSPLSLTV
+572 

-592 ASEINGHGTHGETRI
+592 SSEINGHGHGETKI
-607 NINEETYT
+607 NMHEETYT
-615 SSQEDIKMRTQK
+615 SSQEDIKMRAQK

-646 AVDFLEQPT
+646 SVDFLEQPT

-682 LLGPQ
+682 LLGP
-687 KTELDY
+687 KTAELDY

-713 YKADDRRELLS
+713 YRADDRKDLLS

-744 ALLPFE
+744 ALLPFD

-763 KKALDEKI
+763 KKAIDEKI
-771 KSKQPQL
+771 KSKQPL

-789 ASGGD
+789 A
-794 SRSIATLM
+794 
-802 SNEHFHD
+802 
-809 IAYKADDRREL
+809 AD
-820 LSAINEFLDDS
+820 
-831 IVLPPGKWERQ
+831 
-842 ALLPFEELKAK
+842 
-853 SDMIRLRKKK
+853 
-863 ALDEKIKSKQ
+863 
-873 PQLLTSEEEKKLLA
+873 
-887 ASGGDSGGD
+887 GD
-896 GKKPPKN
+896 GKKPTKN
-903 PLEKTNRLWGG
+903 PLEKTHRLWGG

-930 MDGLNTETL
+930 KDGLNTETL
-939 AATIFMYFAALST
+939 AATVFMYFAALST

-958 LSSDKTHNLIG
+958 LASDKTHNLIG

-977 SMVGLVFHLLAGQP
+977 SMVGIVFHLFSGQP

-1013 SNDFN
+1013 SNDYN
-1018 FLTVRVYVGCW
+1018 FLTVRVYVGIW

-1071 KLLSVYK
+1071 KLIYVYG

-1084 DYIYKNITVP
+1084 EYQYKNVTITP
-1094 EPLPMPYVEQ
+1094 QPLLESESNSTIDSSV
-1104 GNGTTTAELLAESL
+1104 GLLAESL
-1118 TTAVNATMGIAP
+1118 TAVSNITVAP
-1130 NSDNLLIPEDAN
+1130 LSSNLLPPSDAI
-1142 GPLNRPNTALFCT
+1142 GPLNQPNTALFCT

-1189 VPISIALFVLVDYMI
+1189 VPISIAIFVLIDYMI
-1204 PQVFTEKLSV
+1204 PQVYTEKLSV
-1214 PEGLSPSDQ
+1214 PEGLSPSDE
-1223 TRRGWVIP
+1223 TRRGWIIP
-1231 LGGVPGWLPFV
+1231 LDGVPGWMPFV

-1317 SRTHAPGDAPHITDV
+1317 SRTHAPGESPHITDV

-1384 LRLYLMPV
+1384 LRLFFMPV

-1405 TWKMHLFTFVQILA
+1405 SWKMHIFTAVQIMA

-1428 SPFSLAFPFFLIMMV
+1428 SAFSLAFPFFLIMMV
-1443 PIRKQLESVFSPLE
+1443 PIRKQMERMFSPLE

>member
-1 MSNCMLH
+1 MSRRDNNVRKLSFLGFH
-8 SRPQTSNDDPNEVH
+8 TKETSNDDPNEVH
-22 LDDEIERVFGTTAEK
+22 LDDEIERVFGTSSVEK

-46 DEVILDN
+46 DDVILDN
-53 SPLKYDEAHRLPD
+53 SPLKYDEPQPAAAPVTGAASGD
-66 SADRPMQQE
+66 TS
-75 TPSSA
+75 TSSA
-80 SNTSNTHLSNAGI
+80 SNG
-93 AKPTSAHSNESRGK
+93 
-107 SQGAG
+107 
-112 AATAAAASSSPPTTT
+112 TTT
-127 PTSPISFSSK
+127 NPATSHEAGGRSGAPSPPTSPISFSARSDGP
-137 SEATDTK
+137 TDTK
-144 PSSAANNTTL
+144 PSSSSAANSTTL

-166 HDEPVVDQG
+166 HDEPIVDQG
-175 TVQGEQ
+175 TTQGEQ

-188 NVHFDK
+188 NVHFNK
-194 DNKGAPIEGLPLE
+194 DNKSAQFQGLPLE
-207 DTNEERRRRTER
+207 DSNEERRRRTER

-242 TEGGPTGRRIS
+242 TEGGPTGRRVS
-253 VQPEDATLQEADIDE
+253 VQPEDAALQEADIDE

-285 SAQSGTSLVNINR
+285 SAQAVAQAVAAATATTTSGSSLVHINR
-298 KEAAPPLQQL
+298 RETGGVPLAHL
-308 LPSSKYKKMYDHS
+308 LPSAKYKKLYDHS

-336 EDREWKETAR
+336 EEREWKETAR

-398 AYRVVEQM
+398 AYRIVEQM
-406 VIDELIHEDDK
+406 VVDELIHEDDK
-417 AVIMRALLLRHR
+417 PVIMRALLLRHR

-451 SLQSLSM
+451 SLQS
-458 RAEDGGNGEV
+458 
-468 IVGVR
+468 
-473 RLNSFVSPT
+473 
-482 QSHTLSPPSLHP
+482 
-494 NSVYGQSPNLSSR
+494 
-507 NNHQPQPPPPPPADR
+507 
-522 HHSAKDRHQRHTSHH
+522 
-537 GRCRRSGSQD
+537 
-547 SSSTATAAA
+547 
-556 APVNLTTVTCA
+556 
-567 VGMRR
+567 
-572 NNSPLSLTV
+572 
-581 SVDDKKPRIVP
+581 VDDKKPRIVP
-592 ASEINGHGTHGETRI
+592 AAEINGHGGHSDARI
-607 NINEETYT
+607 NITEETYT
-615 SSQEDIKMRTQK
+615 SSQEDIKMRAQK

-687 KTELDY
+687 RAQLDY

-739 KWERQ
+739 KWEKP

-763 KKALDEKI
+763 KKALDAKI
-771 KSKQPQL
+771 KSKPKL

-789 ASGGD
+789 AAGAG
-794 SRSIATLM
+794 
-802 SNEHFHD
+802 
-809 IAYKADDRREL
+809 
-820 LSAINEFLDDS
+820 
-831 IVLPPGKWERQ
+831 P
-842 ALLPFEELKAK
+842 
-853 SDMIRLRKKK
+853 
-863 ALDEKIKSKQ
+863 
-873 PQLLTSEEEKKLLA
+873 
-887 ASGGDSGGD
+887 GGD
-896 GKKPPKN
+896 GGDGRKPKKN
-903 PLEKTNRLWGG
+903 PLEKTHRMWGG
-914 LINDIKRRYP
+914 LINDVKRRYP

-930 MDGLNTETL
+930 LDGINSETF

-958 LSSDKTHNLIG
+958 LSADKTHNLIG
-969 ISETLVSA
+969 ISETLVA
-977 SMVGLVFHLLAGQP
+977 CSMVGVVFHLLAGQP

-998 GPLLLFDEALNQFCI
+998 GPLLIFDQALNQFCR
-1013 SNDFN
+1013 SNGFS

-1029 LAVIALVVSAFE
+1029 LAVIALAVSAFE

-1061 TLIYIVETVM
+1061 SLIFIVETIM
-1071 KLLSVYK
+1071 KLIYAYR

-1084 DYIYKNITVP
+1084 EYNYKNVSLPTVP
-1094 EPLPMPYVEQ
+1094 TPYAADDSIS
-1104 GNGTTTAELLAESL
+1104 NGTAGTTMPDLLVESL
-1118 TTAVNATMGIAP
+1118 TSIANATVATVTSSADERDWVVPADAMGP
-1130 NSDNLLIPEDAN
+1130 KNQ
-1142 GPLNRPNTALFCT
+1142 PNTALFCT
-1155 ILTLGTFSLAYY
+1155 ILTLGTFGLAYY
-1167 LKLFRNSHF
+1167 LKLFRNSRI

-1189 VPISIALFVLVDYMI
+1189 VPISIALFVLLDYLV

-1214 PEGLSPSDQ
+1214 PEGLSPSDESQ
-1223 TRRGWVIP
+1223 RGWVIP
-1231 LGGVPGWLPFV
+1231 LGGVPGWVPFV

-1276 GLHMDIVLLCFLNT
+1276 GLHLDIVLLCFLNT
-1290 VCGFFGMPWHCA
+1290 LCGLFGMPWHCA

-1332 KEQRISGFFVSLM
+1332 KEQRVSGFLVSLL

-1358 IPMSVLFGVF
+1358 IPISVLFGVF

-1378 VQFFER
+1378 VQLFER
-1384 LRLYLMPV
+1384 IRLYLVPV
-1392 KHHPQ
+1392 KHYPQ

-1405 TWKMHLFTFVQILA
+1405 TWKMHLFTTVQVLA
-1419 LAMLWAVKS
+1419 LALLWTVKS
-1428 SPFSLAFPFFLIMMV
+1428 SPFSLALPFFLIMMV
-1443 PIRKQLESVFSPLE
+1443 PTRNLLEKVFSPLE

>member
-1 MSNCMLH
+1 MSKITPLVKF
-8 SRPQTSNDDPNEVH
+8 RAVPFPTSNNDPDQVQ
-22 LDDEIERVFGTTAEK
+22 LDDEMEKVFGSVGTDKEK
-37 ERFELNRLQ
+37 FELKRLN
-46 DEVILDN
+46 DEVLVDQ
-53 SPLKYDEAHRLPD
+53 SPLKYEETSRPATTSL
-66 SADRPMQQE
+66 RPMD
-75 TPSSA
+75 TSGA
-80 SNTSNTHLSNAGI
+80 S
-93 AKPTSAHSNESRGK
+93 
-107 SQGAG
+107 GAG
-112 AATAAAASSSPPTTT
+112 ANNGSSLPSTT
-127 PTSPISFSSK
+127 PTSPISMSSK
-137 SEATDTK
+137 SESAAPK
-144 PSSAANNTTL
+144 PSNDTTL
-154 ADNTSNDFSETV
+154 ADNSSNDFSEAV
-166 HDEPVVDQG
+166 HDDPPVVDQG
-175 TVQGEQ
+175 STLQGEQ
-181 WDTSARR
+181 WDNSARR
-188 NVHFDK
+188 NVRFDSK
-194 DNKGAPIEGLPLE
+194 DQPAQFVGLQIE
-207 DTNEERRRRTER
+207 DSNEERRRRTER

-242 TEGGPTGRRIS
+242 TEGGSTGTRRVS

-285 SAQSGTSLVNINR
+285 SAQSAASAASSMINTNR
-298 KEAAPPLQQL
+298 KDNDKLDNL
-308 LPSSKYKKMYDHS
+308 LSSSKCKKLYDHS

-331 LTGSG
+331 LTGTG
-336 EDREWKETAR
+336 EEREWKETAR

-387 MDLEEKDLPSV
+387 MDLDEKDLPSV
-398 AYRVVEQM
+398 AYRIVEQM

-417 AVIMRALLLRHR
+417 PVIMRALLLRHR
-429 HVNESSHGGFSFGP
+429 HVNEHSHGGFHFGP
-443 KRKYSSYT
+443 KRKYSSYS
-451 SLQSLSM
+451 SLQ
-458 RAEDGGNGEV
+458 
-468 IVGVR
+468 
-473 RLNSFVSPT
+473 
-482 QSHTLSPPSLHP
+482 
-494 NSVYGQSPNLSSR
+494 
-507 NNHQPQPPPPPPADR
+507 
-522 HHSAKDRHQRHTSHH
+522 
-537 GRCRRSGSQD
+537 
-547 SSSTATAAA
+547 
-556 APVNLTTVTCA
+556 
-567 VGMRR
+567 
-572 NNSPLSLTV
+572 

-592 ASEINGHGTHGETRI
+592 SSEINGHGDTKI
-607 NINEETYT
+607 NMQEETYT
-615 SSQEDIKMRTQK
+615 SSQEDIKMRIQK

-646 AVDFLEQPT
+646 SVDFLEQPT

-682 LLGPQ
+682 LLGP
-687 KTELDY
+687 KTAELDY

-713 YKADDRRELLS
+713 YRADDRKDLLS

-744 ALLPFE
+744 ALLPFD

-758 IRLRK
+758 IRNRK
-763 KKALDEKI
+763 KKAIDEKI
-771 KSKQPQL
+771 KSKQQL
-778 LTSEEEKKLLA
+778 MTSEEEKKLLA
-789 ASGGD
+789 ASD
-794 SRSIATLM
+794 
-802 SNEHFHD
+802 
-809 IAYKADDRREL
+809 
-820 LSAINEFLDDS
+820 
-831 IVLPPGKWERQ
+831 
-842 ALLPFEELKAK
+842 
-853 SDMIRLRKKK
+853 
-863 ALDEKIKSKQ
+863 
-873 PQLLTSEEEKKLLA
+873 
-887 ASGGDSGGD
+887 GD
-896 GKKPPKN
+896 GKKPSKN

-914 LINDIKRRYP
+914 LFNDIKRRYP
-924 MYKSDI
+924 MYMSDI
-930 MDGLNTETL
+930 KDGLNTETL

-958 LSSDKTHNLIG
+958 LASDKTHNLIG
-969 ISETLVSA
+969 ISETLVSCA
-977 SMVGLVFHLLAGQP
+977 FVGLIFHLLAGQP

-1013 SNDFN
+1013 ANNYS
-1018 FLTVRVYVGCW
+1018 FLTVRVYIGMW
-1029 LAVIALVVSAFE
+1029 LTVIALTVSAFE

-1061 TLIYIVETVM
+1061 TLIYIVETAM
-1071 KLLSVYK
+1071 KLIYVYG
-1078 RHPLLA
+1078 RNPLLA
-1084 DYIYKNITVP
+1084 EYRYKNMTVMP
-1094 EPLPMPYVEQ
+1094 QPLLETDTNSTLDSSV
-1104 GNGTTTAELLAESL
+1104 GLLAESL
-1118 TTAVNATMGIAP
+1118 TAISNATVAAIT
-1130 NSDNLLIPEDAN
+1130 SDDDDNLLIPADAL
-1142 GPLNRPNTALFCT
+1142 GPKNQPNTALFCT
-1155 ILTLGTFSLAYY
+1155 LLTLGTFSLAYY
-1167 LKLFRNSHF
+1167 LRLFRNSHF

-1189 VPISIALFVLVDYMI
+1189 VPISIAIFVCIDFML

-1214 PEGLSPSDQ
+1214 PEGISPSDE

-1231 LGGVPGWLPFV
+1231 MDGLPSWMPFV

-1317 SRTHAPGDAPHITDV
+1317 SKTHAPGESPHITDV

-1378 VQFFER
+1378 VQFFDR
-1384 LRLYLMPV
+1384 LRLFFMPV

-1405 TWKMHLFTFVQILA
+1405 TWKMHVFTFVQVLA
-1419 LAMLWAVKS
+1419 LAMLWTVKS
-1428 SPFSLAFPFFLIMMV
+1428 SSFSLAFPFFLIMMV
-1443 PIRKQLESVFSPLE
+1443 PIRKQMERIFTPLE

>member
-1 MSNCMLH
+1 MSRRDNNVRKL
-8 SRPQTSNDDPNEVH
+8 SFLGFNTKETQDDDPDKVQ
-22 LDDEIERVFGTTAEK
+22 LDDEMEKVFGSVGTDKEK
-37 ERFELNRLQ
+37 FELKRLN
-46 DEVILDN
+46 DEVLVDN
-53 SPLKYDEAHRLPD
+53 SPLKFDESHRSLDNHPLIPP
-66 SADRPMQQE
+66 SNRRPMD
-75 TPSSA
+75 TPTGGGSGSHD
-80 SNTSNTHLSNAGI
+80 SDNNNKDGGGDGSLPG
-93 AKPTSAHSNESRGK
+93 
-107 SQGAG
+107 
-112 AATAAAASSSPPTTT
+112 TT
-127 PTSPISFSSK
+127 PTSPISISSK
-137 SEATDTK
+137 SGTK
-144 PSSAANNTTL
+144 PSNDTTL
-154 ADNTSNDFSETV
+154 ADNSSNDFSEAV
-166 HDEPVVDQG
+166 QDEPLVDQG
-175 TVQGEQ
+175 TLQGEQ
-181 WDTSARR
+181 WDNSARR
-188 NVHFDK
+188 NVHFDNK
-194 DNKGAPIEGLPLE
+194 DRPTQFEGLQIE
-207 DTNEERRRRTER
+207 DTNEERRRRSER
-219 HHPHKSRKF
+219 HHPHKSRKY

-242 TEGGPTGRRIS
+242 TEGSSSTRRVS

-285 SAQSGTSLVNINR
+285 SAQSQSSGAAVVNINR
-298 KEAAPPLQQL
+298 KEGDKLQHL
-308 LPSSKYKKMYDHS
+308 LPTNKFKKLYDHS

-331 LTGSG
+331 LTGTG

-398 AYRVVEQM
+398 AYRIVEQM

-417 AVIMRALLLRHR
+417 PVIMRALLLRHR
-429 HVNESSHGGFSFGP
+429 HVNEHSHNGFHFGP
-443 KRKYSSYT
+443 KRKYSSYS
-451 SLQSLSM
+451 SLQSLSL
-458 RAEDGGNGEV
+458 RAEDGNGEV

-482 QSHTLSPPSLHP
+482 QSYTLSPQSLHP
-494 NSVYGQSPNLSSR
+494 NHSPNLALDSLQ
-507 NNHQPQPPPPPPADR
+507 NNHHRQHHPRHQVQRQPSNGSTTGGNGQQQYCHQP
-522 HHSAKDRHQRHTSHH
+522 SQQHQRHKRTGSH
-537 GRCRRSGSQD
+537 D
-547 SSSTATAAA
+547 SSSTAGSVP
-556 APVNLTTVTCA
+556 PVAITTVTSA

-581 SVDDKKPRIVP
+581 VNEIMINNVPHNQAKECSQTTSLSVDDKKPRIVP
-592 ASEINGHGTHGETRI
+592 SNDIHGHGHGETKI
-607 NINEETYT
+607 NMQEETYT
-615 SSQEDIKMRTQK
+615 SSQEDIKMRSQK

-687 KTELDY
+687 SAELDY

-744 ALLPFE
+744 ALLPFD

-763 KKALDEKI
+763 KKAIDEKI
-771 KSKQPQL
+771 KNKHAQ

-789 ASGGD
+789 A
-794 SRSIATLM
+794 
-802 SNEHFHD
+802 
-809 IAYKADDRREL
+809 AD
-820 LSAINEFLDDS
+820 
-831 IVLPPGKWERQ
+831 
-842 ALLPFEELKAK
+842 
-853 SDMIRLRKKK
+853 
-863 ALDEKIKSKQ
+863 
-873 PQLLTSEEEKKLLA
+873 
-887 ASGGDSGGD
+887 GD
-896 GKKPPKN
+896 GKKPSKN

-924 MYKSDI
+924 MYMSDI
-930 MDGLNTETL
+930 KDGLNTETL

-958 LSSDKTHNLIG
+958 LASDKTHNLIG
-969 ISETLVSA
+969 ISETLISA
-977 SMVGLVFHLLAGQP
+977 SMVGLVFHLLSGQP

-998 GPLLLFDEALNQFCI
+998 GPLLLFDEALNEFCI
-1013 SNDFN
+1013 ANNIS
-1018 FLTVRVYVGCW
+1018 FLTVRVYIGVW
-1029 LAVIALVVSAFE
+1029 LAFISLVVSAFE

-1071 KLLSVYK
+1071 KLVYVYG

-1084 DYIYKNITVP
+1084 EYQYKDVAISPQTLQESDSN
-1094 EPLPMPYVEQ
+1094 
-1104 GNGTTTAELLAESL
+1104 TTLSTSVDLVAESL
-1118 TTAVNATMGIAP
+1118 TAIVNSTIAP
-1130 NSDNLLIPEDAN
+1130 TVDNLLIPADAI
-1142 GPLNRPNTALFCT
+1142 GPKNQPNTALFCT

-1204 PQVFTEKLSV
+1204 PQVYTEKLSV
-1214 PEGLSPSDQ
+1214 PEGISPSDES
-1223 TRRGWVIP
+1223 RRGWIIP
-1231 LGGVPGWLPFV
+1231 LGGLPNWMPFV
-1242 AGIPA
+1242 AGVPA

-1317 SRTHAPGDAPHITDV
+1317 SRTHAPGDSPHITDV

-1384 LRLYLMPV
+1384 LRLFFMPV

-1405 TWKMHLFTFVQILA
+1405 SWKMHIFTTVQVLA
-1419 LAMLWAVKS
+1419 LAMLWGVKS
-1428 SPFSLAFPFFLIMMV
+1428 SAFSLAFPFFLIMMV
-1443 PIRKQLESVFSPLE
+1443 PIRKQMERLFSPLE

>member
-1 MSNCMLH
+1 MSRRDNNVRKL
-8 SRPQTSNDDPNEVH
+8 SFLGFNTKETSSDDPNLVH
-22 LDDEIERVFGTTAEK
+22 LDDEMEKVFGSSSGDREK
-37 ERFELNRLQ
+37 FELKRLNDDVLVDQ
-46 DEVILDN
+46 
-53 SPLKYDEAHRLPD
+53 SPLKYDEAHRTD
-66 SADRPMQQE
+66 SAEHQLPLIQPLQQSSSSQRPMD
-75 TPSSA
+75 
-80 SNTSNTHLSNAGI
+80 
-93 AKPTSAHSNESRGK
+93 
-107 SQGAG
+107 
-112 AATAAAASSSPPTTT
+112 SSSENNNGAPGGSPPNTTT
-127 PTSPISFSSK
+127 PTSPISLSSR
-137 SEATDTK
+137 SETGTGK
-144 PSSAANNTTL
+144 PSNDTTL
-154 ADNTSNDFSETV
+154 ADNTSNDVSENV
-166 HDEPVVDQG
+166 HDEPVLDQR

-181 WDTSARR
+181 WDSSARR
-188 NVHFDK
+188 NVHFD
-194 DNKGAPIEGLPLE
+194 NGEQRSTQFEGMQIE
-207 DTNEERRRRTER
+207 DSNEERRRRTER

-242 TEGGPTGRRIS
+242 TEGVGSSTRRVS

-285 SAQSGTSLVNINR
+285 STHSQGQSQGGPSVVTINR
-298 KEAAPPLQQL
+298 KEGDKLHQVLPPN
-308 LPSSKYKKMYDHS
+308 KYKKMYDHS

-336 EDREWKETAR
+336 EEREWKETAR

-398 AYRVVEQM
+398 AYRIVEQM

-417 AVIMRALLLRHR
+417 PVIMRALLLRHR
-429 HVNESSHGGFSFGP
+429 HVNEHSHGGFHFGP
-443 KRKYSSYT
+443 RRKYSSYS
-451 SLQSLSM
+451 SLQSLSL
-458 RAEDGGNGEV
+458 RAEEGNGEV

-473 RLNSFVSPT
+473 RLNSFVSPN
-482 QSHTLSPPSLHP
+482 QSYTLSPPSLHP
-494 NSVYGQSPNLSSR
+494 NYSPNLASKHQNSSQQQHGNGKHSTVQR
-507 NNHQPQPPPPPPADR
+507 QPSNGSGTGSGLFHHNQHQQSTG
-522 HHSAKDRHQRHTSHH
+522 H
-537 GRCRRSGSQD
+537 RRTESQD
-547 SSSTATAAA
+547 SSNYCASGIVS
-556 APVNLTTVTCA
+556 PVPITTVTC
-567 VGMRR
+567 GMGIRR
-572 NNSPLSLTV
+572 NNTPISLTV
-581 SVDDKKPRIVP
+581 LEESVDDKKPRIVQS
-592 ASEINGHGTHGETRI
+592 SEINGHGHGETKI
-607 NINEETYT
+607 NMHDETYT
-615 SSQEDIKMRTQK
+615 SSQEDIKIRLQK

-646 AVDFLEQPT
+646 SVDFLEQPT
-655 IAFVRLAEGIPMPSI
+655 IAFVRLAEGILMPSI

-687 KTELDY
+687 NADLDY
-693 HEVGRSIATLMSNEH
+693 HEVGRSIATLMSNGH

-713 YKADDRRELLS
+713 YKADDRKELLS

-758 IRLRK
+758 IRMRK
-763 KKALDEKI
+763 KKAIEQKA
-771 KSKQPQL
+771 KVKQPPL
-778 LTSEEEKKLLA
+778 SSEEEKKLLA
-789 ASGGD
+789 A
-794 SRSIATLM
+794 
-802 SNEHFHD
+802 
-809 IAYKADDRREL
+809 AD
-820 LSAINEFLDDS
+820 
-831 IVLPPGKWERQ
+831 
-842 ALLPFEELKAK
+842 
-853 SDMIRLRKKK
+853 
-863 ALDEKIKSKQ
+863 
-873 PQLLTSEEEKKLLA
+873 
-887 ASGGDSGGD
+887 GGD
-896 GKKPPKN
+896 GGDGGKKPSKN

-914 LINDIKRRYP
+914 LFNDIKRRYP
-924 MYKSDI
+924 MYWSDI
-930 MDGLNTETL
+930 KDGLNTETL

-958 LSSDKTHNLIG
+958 LASDKTDNLIG

-977 SMVGLVFHLLAGQP
+977 SLVGVVFHLLSGQP

-998 GPLLLFDEALNQFCI
+998 GPLLLFDEALNDFCL
-1013 SNDFN
+1013 SNGYN
-1018 FLTVRVYVGCW
+1018 FLTVRVYVGMW

-1071 KLLSVYK
+1071 KLIYVYG
-1078 RHPLLA
+1078 RNPLLA
-1084 DYIYKNITVP
+1084 EYQYKNMTVVP
-1094 EPLPMPYVEQ
+1094 QPLLETNSSIDAS
-1104 GNGTTTAELLAESL
+1104 NGLTVESL
-1118 TTAVNATMGIAP
+1118 TAISNTSMAQL
-1130 NSDNLLIPEDAN
+1130 SEHLLPPFDHI
-1142 GPLNRPNTALFCT
+1142 GPKNQPNTALFCT
-1155 ILTLGTFSLAYY
+1155 ILTLGTFGLAYY

-1189 VPISIALFVLVDYMI
+1189 VPISIALFVMLDYTI

-1214 PEGLSPSDQ
+1214 PEGLSPSDE

-1231 LGGVPGWLPFV
+1231 LDGVPGWLPFV

-1247 LLVYILIFMETHIS
+1247 ILVYILIFMETHIS

-1317 SRTHAPGDAPHITDV
+1317 SRTHAPGESPHITDV
-1332 KEQRISGFFVSLM
+1332 KEQRISGFFVSVM

-1384 LRLYLMPV
+1384 LRLFLMPV

-1405 TWKMHLFTFVQILA
+1405 TWKMHIFTAVQVLA
-1419 LAMLWAVKS
+1419 LVMLWTVKS

-1443 PIRKQLESVFSPLE
+1443 PIRKQLEKMFTPLE
-1457 LRALDGSQPNEGAED
+1457 LRALDGSQPNEGAEE

>member
-1 MSNCMLH
+1 MSRRDNNVRKL
-8 SRPQTSNDDPNEVH
+8 SFLGFSTKETSNDDPNEVH
-22 LDDEIERVFGTTAEK
+22 LDDEIERVFGSSSVEK

-46 DEVILDN
+46 DDVILDN
-53 SPLKYDEAHRLPD
+53 SPLKYDEAHRVPGADPDAGGTSDRAVLPGTN
-66 SADRPMQQE
+66 RP
-75 TPSSA
+75 TTTTTS
-80 SNTSNTHLSNAGI
+80 SNTSSAASNV
-93 AKPTSAHSNESRGK
+93 
-107 SQGAG
+107 
-112 AATAAAASSSPPTTT
+112 TAANGRTAKQSGDGGGGGGGRSATTSP
-127 PTSPISFSSK
+127 PTSPISFSSR

-144 PSSAANNTTL
+144 PSAANSTTL

-166 HDEPVVDQG
+166 HDEPIVDQG
-175 TVQGEQ
+175 TTQGEQ

-194 DNKGAPIEGLPLE
+194 DKAAHFQGLPLE

-242 TEGGPTGRRIS
+242 AEGGPTGRRVS

-285 SAQSGTSLVNINR
+285 SQAQATSSVVNINR
-298 KEAAPPLQQL
+298 KEAGVPLAQL
-308 LPSSKYKKMYDHS
+308 LPSTKYKKLYDHS

-336 EDREWKETAR
+336 EEREWKETAR

-398 AYRVVEQM
+398 AYRIVEQM
-406 VIDELIHEDDK
+406 VVDELIHEDDK
-417 AVIMRALLLRHR
+417 PVIMRALLLRHR

-451 SLQSLSM
+451 SLQS
-458 RAEDGGNGEV
+458 
-468 IVGVR
+468 
-473 RLNSFVSPT
+473 
-482 QSHTLSPPSLHP
+482 
-494 NSVYGQSPNLSSR
+494 
-507 NNHQPQPPPPPPADR
+507 
-522 HHSAKDRHQRHTSHH
+522 
-537 GRCRRSGSQD
+537 
-547 SSSTATAAA
+547 
-556 APVNLTTVTCA
+556 
-567 VGMRR
+567 
-572 NNSPLSLTV
+572 
-581 SVDDKKPRIVP
+581 VDDKKPRIVP
-592 ASEINGHGTHGETRI
+592 ASEINGHGGHAGETRI
-607 NINEETYT
+607 NVTEETYT
-615 SSQEDIKMRTQK
+615 SSQEDIKMRTQQK

-687 KTELDY
+687 RAQLDY

-763 KKALDEKI
+763 KKALDERNR
-771 KSKQPQL
+771 SKQQQPGAL
-778 LTSEEEKKLLA
+778 LTSEEEKKLLEA
-789 ASGGD
+789 AVSGG
-794 SRSIATLM
+794 
-802 SNEHFHD
+802 
-809 IAYKADDRREL
+809 
-820 LSAINEFLDDS
+820 
-831 IVLPPGKWERQ
+831 
-842 ALLPFEELKAK
+842 
-853 SDMIRLRKKK
+853 
-863 ALDEKIKSKQ
+863 
-873 PQLLTSEEEKKLLA
+873 A
-887 ASGGDSGGD
+887 AGGDPGD
-896 GKKPPKN
+896 GKKPKKN

-930 MDGLNTETL
+930 LDGLNSETF

-958 LSSDKTHNLIG
+958 LAADKTHNLIG
-969 ISETLVSA
+969 ISETLVAA
-977 SMVGLVFHLLAGQP
+977 SMTGIVFHALAGQP
-991 LVIIGTT
+991 LVIVGTT
-998 GPLLLFDEALNQFCI
+998 GPLLLFDEALNQFCR
-1013 SNDFN
+1013 SNGFS

-1029 LAVIALVVSAFE
+1029 LAIIALVVSAFE

-1061 TLIYIVETVM
+1061 SLIFIVETIM
-1071 KLLSVYK
+1071 KLIYVYG

-1084 DYIYKNITVP
+1084 EYNYQNVTIPAPHTA
-1094 EPLPMPYVEQ
+1094 PYAATE
-1104 GNGTTTAELLAESL
+1104 GNDTTTETTDLLAESL
-1118 TTAVNATMGIAP
+1118 TTAVNVTLANVAAIVQPVPG
-1130 NSDNLLIPEDAN
+1130 LIPPFDAI
-1142 GPLNRPNTALFCT
+1142 GPKNQPNTALFCT
-1155 ILTLGTFSLAYY
+1155 ILTLGTFGLAYY
-1167 LKLFRNSHF
+1167 LKLFRNSRI

-1189 VPISIALFVLVDYMI
+1189 VPISIALFVLFDYSI
-1204 PQVFTEKLSV
+1204 PQVYTEKLSV
-1214 PEGLSPSDQ
+1214 PEGLSPSDTTQ
-1223 TRRGWVIP
+1223 RGWLIP
-1231 LGGVPGWLPFV
+1231 LGGVPGWVPFA
-1242 AGIPA
+1242 AGVPA

-1276 GLHMDIVLLCFLNT
+1276 GLHLDIVLLCFLNT
-1290 VCGFFGMPWHCA
+1290 LCGLFGMPWHCA
-1302 ATVRSVTHVSAVTIM
+1302 ATVRSVTHVSAVTVM
-1317 SRTHAPGDAPHITDV
+1317 SRTHAPGESPHITDV
-1332 KEQRISGFFVSLM
+1332 KEQRLSGLFVSLL

-1358 IPMSVLFGVF
+1358 IPISVLFGVF

-1384 LRLYLMPV
+1384 LRLYLVPV
-1392 KHHPQ
+1392 KHYPQ

-1405 TWKMHLFTFVQILA
+1405 TWKMHLFTLVQVLA
-1419 LAMLWAVKS
+1419 LSMLWAVKS
-1428 SPFSLAFPFFLIMMV
+1428 SPFSLALPFFLIMMV
-1443 PIRKQLESVFSPLE
+1443 PTRHMLEKIFSPLE

>member
-1 MSNCMLH
+1 MSRRDNNVRKLSFLGFH
-8 SRPQTSNDDPNEVH
+8 TKETSNDDPNEVH

-53 SPLKYDEAHRLPD
+53 SPLKYDEAQRVPD
-66 SADRPMQQE
+66 GADRQMHQD
-75 TPSSA
+75 TTSSA
-80 SNTSNTHLSNAGI
+80 SNTSNN
-93 AKPTSAHSNESRGK
+93 HSNNKPNNTSNEGRK
-107 SQGAG
+107 PV
-112 AATAAAASSSPPTTT
+112 SSPPTTT

-137 SEATDTK
+137 SETTDTK
-144 PSSAANNTTL
+144 PSTANNTTL

-181 WDTSARR
+181 WDTNARR

-194 DNKGAPIEGLPLE
+194 DNKGAQIEGLPIE
-207 DTNEERRRRTER
+207 DSNEERRRRTER

-285 SAQSGTSLVNINR
+285 SAQSGSSMVNINR
-298 KEAAPPLQQL
+298 KEAPQLHHL
-308 LPSSKYKKMYDHS
+308 LPTGKYKKMYDHS

-336 EDREWKETAR
+336 EEREWKETAR

-429 HVNESSHGGFSFGP
+429 HVNESSHGGFSFAP

-458 RAEDGGNGEV
+458 RPEDGANGEV

-482 QSHTLSPPSLHP
+482 QSYTLSPPSLHP
-494 NSVYGQSPNLSSR
+494 GSVYGQSPNLSSR
-507 NNHQPQPPPPPPADR
+507 NQLPPNQQHPNPQ
-522 HHSAKDRHQRHTSHH
+522 KDRHQRHGANH

-547 SSSTATAAA
+547 SST
-556 APVNLTTVTCA
+556 APVTLTTVTSA

-581 SVDDKKPRIVP
+581 VNQSVDDKKPRIVP
-592 ASEINGHGTHGETRI
+592 ATEINGHHGGHGETRI
-607 NINEETYT
+607 NISEETYT

-789 ASGGD
+789 SSGGD
-794 SRSIATLM
+794 
-802 SNEHFHD
+802 
-809 IAYKADDRREL
+809 
-820 LSAINEFLDDS
+820 
-831 IVLPPGKWERQ
+831 
-842 ALLPFEELKAK
+842 
-853 SDMIRLRKKK
+853 
-863 ALDEKIKSKQ
+863 
-873 PQLLTSEEEKKLLA
+873 
-887 ASGGDSGGD
+887 GG
-896 GKKPPKN
+896 GKKPPKH
-903 PLEKTNRLWGG
+903 PLEKTNRFWGG

-998 GPLLLFDEALNQFCI
+998 GPLLLFDEALNQFCH
-1013 SNDFN
+1013 SNNFS

-1071 KLLSVYK
+1071 KLISVYA

-1084 DYIYKNITVP
+1084 EYLYKNVTEP
-1094 EPLPMPYVEQ
+1094 QPLPMPYLEE
-1104 GNGTTTAELLAESL
+1104 GNSTTAAGLLAESL
-1118 TTAVNATMGIAP
+1118 TTVVNGTLGIP
-1130 NSDNLLIPEDAN
+1130 IDSDNLLIPEDN
-1142 GPLNRPNTALFCT
+1142 VGPRNRPNTALFCT

-1189 VPISIALFVLVDYMI
+1189 VPISIALFVLIDYMI
-1204 PQVFTEKLSV
+1204 PEVYTEKLSV
-1214 PEGLSPSDQ
+1214 PEGLSPSDK
-1223 TRRGWVIP
+1223 TRRGWIIP

-1317 SRTHAPGDAPHITDV
+1317 SRTHAPGDSPHITDV

>member
-1 MSNCMLH
+1 MSRRDNNVRKL
-8 SRPQTSNDDPNEVH
+8 SFLGFNTKETSNDDPNEVH
-22 LDDEIERVFGTTAEK
+22 LDDEIERVFGTSSVEK

-46 DEVILDN
+46 DAVILDN
-53 SPLKYDEAHRLPD
+53 SPLKYDEAHRVP
-66 SADRPMQQE
+66 
-75 TPSSA
+75 
-80 SNTSNTHLSNAGI
+80 
-93 AKPTSAHSNESRGK
+93 
-107 SQGAG
+107 GAG
-112 AATAAAASSSPPTTT
+112 GGGAADPDAGGTSDRAPATGTTASSSSTGSSAASNNNVTEAKGRTANGATGRSGTTSP

-144 PSSAANNTTL
+144 PSTAGNSTTL

-166 HDEPVVDQG
+166 HDEPIVDQG
-175 TVQGEQ
+175 TTQGEQ

-194 DNKGAPIEGLPLE
+194 DKAAHFHGLPLE
-207 DTNEERRRRTER
+207 DTNEERRRRTERQVQQGKPVRSRRR

-242 TEGGPTGRRIS
+242 AEGGPTGRRVS

-285 SAQSGTSLVNINR
+285 SQAQASSSVVNINR
-298 KEAAPPLQQL
+298 KEAGVPLAQL
-308 LPSSKYKKMYDHS
+308 LPSTKYKKLYDHS

-336 EDREWKETAR
+336 EEREWKETAR

-398 AYRVVEQM
+398 AYRIVEQM
-406 VIDELIHEDDK
+406 VVDELIHEDDK
-417 AVIMRALLLRHR
+417 PVIMRALLLRHR

-451 SLQSLSM
+451 SLQSLSL
-458 RAEDGGNGEV
+458 RAEEVNAGGNGGNVGGSEV

-482 QSHTLSPPSLHP
+482 PSHTLSPPSSLHP
-494 NSVYGQSPNLSSR
+494 SSVYGQSPNLSSR
-507 NNHQPQPPPPPPADR
+507 HQPAQR
-522 HHSAKDRHQRHTSHH
+522 SHHQQHQQQQQHHHHHHHQRHSASD
-537 GRCRRSGSQD
+537 RSKR
-547 SSSTATAAA
+547 SSSQEESGGGPVPPVTA
-556 APVNLTTVTCA
+556 LTTVASA

-572 NNSPLSLTV
+572 SHSPQSLTV

-592 ASEINGHGTHGETRI
+592 SSEINGHGGGSHGGHETRI
-607 NINEETYT
+607 NVEETYT
-615 SSQEDIKMRTQK
+615 SSQEDIKMRTTQQK

-687 KTELDY
+687 RAQLDY

-758 IRLRK
+758 IRMRK
-763 KKALDEKI
+763 KKALDERNR
-771 KSKQPQL
+771 SKQQPGAL
-778 LTSEEEKKLLA
+778 LTSEEEKKLLEAA
-789 ASGGD
+789 ASGAGGAGD
-794 SRSIATLM
+794 
-802 SNEHFHD
+802 
-809 IAYKADDRREL
+809 
-820 LSAINEFLDDS
+820 
-831 IVLPPGKWERQ
+831 P
-842 ALLPFEELKAK
+842 
-853 SDMIRLRKKK
+853 
-863 ALDEKIKSKQ
+863 
-873 PQLLTSEEEKKLLA
+873 
-887 ASGGDSGGD
+887 GD
-896 GKKPPKN
+896 GKKPKKN

-930 MDGLNTETL
+930 LDGLNSETF

-969 ISETLVSA
+969 ISETLVAA
-977 SMVGLVFHLLAGQP
+977 SMVGIVFHALAGQP
-991 LVIIGTT
+991 LVIVGTT

-1013 SNDFN
+1013 SNNFS

-1029 LAVIALVVSAFE
+1029 LAIIALAVSAFE

-1061 TLIYIVETVM
+1061 SLIFIVETIM
-1071 KLLSVYK
+1071 KLVYVYG

-1084 DYIYKNITVP
+1084 EYNYQNVTIPTP
-1094 EPLPMPYVEQ
+1094 HPAPYAASEA
-1104 GNGTTTAELLAESL
+1104 NDTTTDTVADLLAESL
-1118 TTAVNATMGIAP
+1118 TSAVNVTVASVTALEDASASLSG
-1130 NSDNLLIPEDAN
+1130 LIPPFDAI
-1142 GPLNRPNTALFCT
+1142 GPKNQPNTALFCT
-1155 ILTLGTFSLAYY
+1155 ILTLGTFGLAYY
-1167 LKLFRNSHF
+1167 LKLFRNSRI

-1189 VPISIALFVLVDYMI
+1189 VPISIALFVLFDYSI
-1204 PQVFTEKLSV
+1204 PQVYTEKLSV
-1214 PEGLSPSDQ
+1214 PEGLSPSDTSQ
-1223 TRRGWVIP
+1223 RGWLIP
-1231 LGGVPGWLPFV
+1231 LGGVPGWVPFA
-1242 AGIPA
+1242 AGVPA

-1276 GLHMDIVLLCFLNT
+1276 GLHLDIVLLCFLNT
-1290 VCGFFGMPWHCA
+1290 LCGLFGMPWHCA

-1317 SRTHAPGDAPHITDV
+1317 SRTHAPGEAPHITDV
-1332 KEQRISGFFVSLM
+1332 KEQRLSGLFVSLL

-1358 IPMSVLFGVF
+1358 IPISVLFGVF

-1378 VQFFER
+1378 VQLFER
-1384 LRLYLMPV
+1384 LRLYLVPL
-1392 KHHPQ
+1392 KHYPQ

-1405 TWKMHLFTFVQILA
+1405 TWKMHLFTLVQVLA

-1428 SPFSLAFPFFLIMMV
+1428 SPFSLALPFFLIMMV
-1443 PIRKQLESVFSPLE
+1443 PTRHMLEKIFSPLE

>member
-1 MSNCMLH
+1 MSRRDNNVRKL
-8 SRPQTSNDDPNEVH
+8 SFLGFNTKETSNNDPDQVQ
-22 LDDEIERVFGTTAEK
+22 LDDEMEKVFGSVGTDKEK
-37 ERFELNRLQ
+37 FELKRLNDDVLVDQ
-46 DEVILDN
+46 
-53 SPLKYDEAHRLPD
+53 SPLKYEETSRPATTSL
-66 SADRPMQQE
+66 RPMD
-75 TPSSA
+75 TSGASGANNGSSLPS
-80 SNTSNTHLSNAGI
+80 
-93 AKPTSAHSNESRGK
+93 
-107 SQGAG
+107 
-112 AATAAAASSSPPTTT
+112 TT
-127 PTSPISFSSK
+127 PTSPISMSSK
-137 SEATDTK
+137 SESAAPK
-144 PSSAANNTTL
+144 PSNDTTL
-154 ADNTSNDFSETV
+154 ADNSSNDFSEAV
-166 HDEPVVDQG
+166 HDDPPPVVDQG
-175 TVQGEQ
+175 STLQGEQ
-181 WDTSARR
+181 WDNSARR
-188 NVHFDK
+188 NVRFDSQ
-194 DNKGAPIEGLPLE
+194 DQPAQFVGLQIE

-242 TEGGPTGRRIS
+242 AEGASTGTRRVS

-285 SAQSGTSLVNINR
+285 SAQSASGVSASVVSTNR
-298 KEAAPPLQQL
+298 KDNDKLDQL
-308 LPSSKYKKMYDHS
+308 LSSSKCKKLYDHS

-331 LTGSG
+331 LTGTG
-336 EDREWKETAR
+336 EEREWKETAR

-387 MDLEEKDLPSV
+387 MDLDEKDLPSV
-398 AYRVVEQM
+398 AYRIVEQM
-406 VIDELIHEDDK
+406 VTDELIHEDDK
-417 AVIMRALLLRHR
+417 PVIMRALLLRHR
-429 HVNESSHGGFSFGP
+429 HVNEHSHGGFHFGP
-443 KRKYSSYT
+443 KRKYSSYS
-451 SLQSLSM
+451 SLQ
-458 RAEDGGNGEV
+458 
-468 IVGVR
+468 
-473 RLNSFVSPT
+473 
-482 QSHTLSPPSLHP
+482 
-494 NSVYGQSPNLSSR
+494 
-507 NNHQPQPPPPPPADR
+507 
-522 HHSAKDRHQRHTSHH
+522 
-537 GRCRRSGSQD
+537 
-547 SSSTATAAA
+547 
-556 APVNLTTVTCA
+556 
-567 VGMRR
+567 
-572 NNSPLSLTV
+572 

-592 ASEINGHGTHGETRI
+592 SSEINGHGETKI
-607 NINEETYT
+607 NMQEETYT
-615 SSQEDIKMRTQK
+615 SSQEDIKMRIQK

-646 AVDFLEQPT
+646 SVDFLEQPT

-682 LLGPQ
+682 LLGP
-687 KTELDY
+687 KTAELDY

-713 YKADDRRELLS
+713 YRADDRKDLLS

-744 ALLPFE
+744 ALLPFD
-750 ELKAKSDM
+750 ELRAKSDM
-758 IRLRK
+758 IRNRK
-763 KKALDEKI
+763 KKAIDEKI
-771 KSKQPQL
+771 KSKQPL
-778 LTSEEEKKLLA
+778 MTSEEEKKLLA
-789 ASGGD
+789 ASD
-794 SRSIATLM
+794 
-802 SNEHFHD
+802 
-809 IAYKADDRREL
+809 
-820 LSAINEFLDDS
+820 
-831 IVLPPGKWERQ
+831 
-842 ALLPFEELKAK
+842 
-853 SDMIRLRKKK
+853 
-863 ALDEKIKSKQ
+863 
-873 PQLLTSEEEKKLLA
+873 
-887 ASGGDSGGD
+887 GD

-914 LINDIKRRYP
+914 LFNDIKRRYP
-924 MYKSDI
+924 MYMSDI
-930 MDGLNTETL
+930 KDGLNAETL

-958 LSSDKTHNLIG
+958 LASDKTHNLIG
-969 ISETLVSA
+969 ISETLVSCA
-977 SMVGLVFHLLAGQP
+977 FVGLIFHTLAGQP

-1013 SNDFN
+1013 ANNYS
-1018 FLTVRVYVGCW
+1018 FLTVRVYIGMW
-1029 LAVIALVVSAFE
+1029 LTVIALTVSAFE

-1061 TLIYIVETVM
+1061 TLIYIVETAM
-1071 KLLSVYK
+1071 KLIYVYG
-1078 RHPLLA
+1078 RNPLLA
-1084 DYIYKNITVP
+1084 EYRYKNMTVMP
-1094 EPLPMPYVEQ
+1094 QPLLETDTNSTLDSSV
-1104 GNGTTTAELLAESL
+1104 GLLAESL
-1118 TTAVNATMGIAP
+1118 TAISNATTAAVATL
-1130 NSDNLLIPEDAN
+1130 NDDDNLLIPADAL
-1142 GPLNRPNTALFCT
+1142 GPKNQPNTALFCT
-1155 ILTLGTFSLAYY
+1155 LLTLGTFSLAYY
-1167 LKLFRNSHF
+1167 LRLFRNSHF

-1189 VPISIALFVLVDYMI
+1189 VPISIAIFVGIDYML

-1214 PEGLSPSDQ
+1214 PEGISPSDES
-1223 TRRGWVIP
+1223 RRGWVIP
-1231 LGGVPGWLPFV
+1231 MDGLPSWMPFV

-1317 SRTHAPGDAPHITDV
+1317 SKTHAPGESPHITDV

-1378 VQFFER
+1378 VQFFDR
-1384 LRLYLMPV
+1384 LRLFFMPV

-1405 TWKMHLFTFVQILA
+1405 TWKMHVFTFVQVLA
-1419 LAMLWAVKS
+1419 LAMLWTVKS
-1428 SPFSLAFPFFLIMMV
+1428 SSFSLAFPFFLIMMV
-1443 PIRKQLESVFSPLE
+1443 PIRKQMERIFTPLE

>member
-1 MSNCMLH
+1 MSKVSPLVKF
-8 SRPQTSNDDPNEVH
+8 RVKAFPTSNDDPNHVQ
-22 LDDEIERVFGTTAEK
+22 LDDEMEKVFGSVGTDK
-37 ERFELNRLQ
+37 ERFELKRLN
-46 DEVILDN
+46 DEVLVDN
-53 SPLKYDEAHRLPD
+53 SPLKYDESHRSVDNRPLLS
-66 SADRPMQQE
+66 SAALRPMDSPAAGSGGAGGGAGGDG
-75 TPSSA
+75 PSSGQH
-80 SNTSNTHLSNAGI
+80 NNG
-93 AKPTSAHSNESRGK
+93 
-107 SQGAG
+107 
-112 AATAAAASSSPPTTT
+112 SPPMST
-127 PTSPISFSSK
+127 PTSPISISSK
-137 SEATDTK
+137 SETTTRPSNDT
-144 PSSAANNTTL
+144 TV
-154 ADNTSNDFSETV
+154 ADNTSNDFSEAV
-166 HDEPVVDQG
+166 NDEPVVDQG
-175 TVQGEQ
+175 TLQGEQ
-181 WDTSARR
+181 WDASARR
-188 NVHFDK
+188 NVHFDSK
-194 DNKGAPIEGLPLE
+194 DRPPQFEGLQIE
-207 DTNEERRRRTER
+207 DSNEERRRRTER

-242 TEGGPTGRRIS
+242 AEGASTNTRRVS
-253 VQPEDATLQEADIDE
+253 VQPEDAALQEADIDE

-285 SAQSGTSLVNINR
+285 SAQSQTQPGGPSMVNINR
-298 KEAAPPLQQL
+298 KDGDKLQHL
-308 LPSSKYKKMYDHS
+308 LPSNKYKKMYDHS

-336 EDREWKETAR
+336 EEREWKETAR

-398 AYRVVEQM
+398 AYRIVEQM

-417 AVIMRALLLRHR
+417 PTIMRALLLRHR
-429 HVNESSHGGFSFGP
+429 HVNEHSHGGFHFGP
-443 KRKYSSYT
+443 KRKYSSYS
-451 SLQSLSM
+451 SLQ
-458 RAEDGGNGEV
+458 
-468 IVGVR
+468 
-473 RLNSFVSPT
+473 
-482 QSHTLSPPSLHP
+482 
-494 NSVYGQSPNLSSR
+494 
-507 NNHQPQPPPPPPADR
+507 
-522 HHSAKDRHQRHTSHH
+522 
-537 GRCRRSGSQD
+537 
-547 SSSTATAAA
+547 
-556 APVNLTTVTCA
+556 
-567 VGMRR
+567 
-572 NNSPLSLTV
+572 

-592 ASEINGHGTHGETRI
+592 SSEINGHGHGETKI
-607 NINEETYT
+607 NMHEETYT
-615 SSQEDIKMRTQK
+615 SSQEDIKMRAQK

-646 AVDFLEQPT
+646 SVDFLEQPT

-682 LLGPQ
+682 LLGP
-687 KTELDY
+687 KTAELDY

-713 YKADDRRELLS
+713 YRADDRKDLLS

-744 ALLPFE
+744 ALLPFD

-763 KKALDEKI
+763 KKAIDEKI
-771 KSKQPQL
+771 KSKQPL

-789 ASGGD
+789 A
-794 SRSIATLM
+794 
-802 SNEHFHD
+802 
-809 IAYKADDRREL
+809 AD
-820 LSAINEFLDDS
+820 
-831 IVLPPGKWERQ
+831 
-842 ALLPFEELKAK
+842 
-853 SDMIRLRKKK
+853 
-863 ALDEKIKSKQ
+863 
-873 PQLLTSEEEKKLLA
+873 
-887 ASGGDSGGD
+887 GD
-896 GKKPPKN
+896 GKKPTKN
-903 PLEKTNRLWGG
+903 PLEKTHRLWGG

-930 MDGLNTETL
+930 KDGLNTETL
-939 AATIFMYFAALST
+939 AATVFMYFAALST

-958 LSSDKTHNLIG
+958 LASDKTHNLIG

-977 SMVGLVFHLLAGQP
+977 SMVGIVFHLFSGQP

-1013 SNDFN
+1013 SNDYN
-1018 FLTVRVYVGCW
+1018 FLTVRVYVGIW

-1071 KLLSVYK
+1071 KLIYVYG

-1084 DYIYKNITVP
+1084 EYQYKNVTITP
-1094 EPLPMPYVEQ
+1094 QPLLESESNSTIDSSV
-1104 GNGTTTAELLAESL
+1104 GLLAESL
-1118 TTAVNATMGIAP
+1118 TAVSNITVALL
-1130 NSDNLLIPEDAN
+1130 SSNLLPPSDAI
-1142 GPLNRPNTALFCT
+1142 GPLNQPNTALFCT

-1189 VPISIALFVLVDYMI
+1189 VPISIAIFVLIDYMI
-1204 PQVFTEKLSV
+1204 PQVYTEKLSV
-1214 PEGLSPSDQ
+1214 PEGLSPSDE
-1223 TRRGWVIP
+1223 TRRGWIIP
-1231 LGGVPGWLPFV
+1231 LDGVPGWMPFV

-1317 SRTHAPGDAPHITDV
+1317 SRTHAPGESPHITDV

-1384 LRLYLMPV
+1384 LRLFFMPV

-1405 TWKMHLFTFVQILA
+1405 SWKMHIFTAVQIMA

-1428 SPFSLAFPFFLIMMV
+1428 SAFSLAFPFFLIMMV
-1443 PIRKQLESVFSPLE
+1443 PIRKQMERMFSPLE

>member
-1 MSNCMLH
+1 MSRRDNNVRKL
-8 SRPQTSNDDPNEVH
+8 SFLGFNTKETSNDDPNHVQ
-22 LDDEIERVFGTTAEK
+22 LDDEMEKVFGSVGTDK
-37 ERFELNRLQ
+37 ERFELKRLN
-46 DEVILDN
+46 DEVLVDN
-53 SPLKYDEAHRLPD
+53 SPLKYDESHRSVDNRPLLS
-66 SADRPMQQE
+66 SAALRPMDSPAAGGGGAGGGGGGG
-75 TPSSA
+75 PSSGQQ
-80 SNTSNTHLSNAGI
+80 N
-93 AKPTSAHSNESRGK
+93 
-107 SQGAG
+107 
-112 AATAAAASSSPPTTT
+112 SPPMST
-127 PTSPISFSSK
+127 PTSPISISSK
-137 SEATDTK
+137 SETTTR
-144 PSSAANNTTL
+144 PSHDTTL
-154 ADNTSNDFSETV
+154 ADNTSNDFSEAV
-166 HDEPVVDQG
+166 QDEPVVDQG
-175 TVQGEQ
+175 TLQGEQ
-181 WDTSARR
+181 WDASARR
-188 NVHFDK
+188 NVHFDSK
-194 DNKGAPIEGLPLE
+194 DRPPQFEGLQIE
-207 DTNEERRRRTER
+207 DSNEERRRRTER

-242 TEGGPTGRRIS
+242 AEGASTTTRRVS

-285 SAQSGTSLVNINR
+285 SAQSQTQPGGPSMVNINR
-298 KEAAPPLQQL
+298 KDGDKLQHL
-308 LPSSKYKKMYDHS
+308 LPSNKFKKMYDHS

-398 AYRVVEQM
+398 AYRIVEQM

-417 AVIMRALLLRHR
+417 PTIMRALLLRHR
-429 HVNESSHGGFSFGP
+429 HVNEHSHGGFHFGP
-443 KRKYSSYT
+443 KRKYSSYS
-451 SLQSLSM
+451 SLQ
-458 RAEDGGNGEV
+458 
-468 IVGVR
+468 
-473 RLNSFVSPT
+473 
-482 QSHTLSPPSLHP
+482 
-494 NSVYGQSPNLSSR
+494 
-507 NNHQPQPPPPPPADR
+507 
-522 HHSAKDRHQRHTSHH
+522 
-537 GRCRRSGSQD
+537 
-547 SSSTATAAA
+547 
-556 APVNLTTVTCA
+556 
-567 VGMRR
+567 
-572 NNSPLSLTV
+572 

-592 ASEINGHGTHGETRI
+592 SSEINGHGHGETKI
-607 NINEETYT
+607 NMHEETYT

-646 AVDFLEQPT
+646 SVDFLEQPT

-682 LLGPQ
+682 LLGP
-687 KTELDY
+687 KTAELDY

-713 YKADDRRELLS
+713 YRADDRKDLLS

-744 ALLPFE
+744 ALLPFD

-763 KKALDEKI
+763 KKAIDEKI
-771 KSKQPQL
+771 KSKQPL

-789 ASGGD
+789 A
-794 SRSIATLM
+794 A
-802 SNEHFHD
+802 E
-809 IAYKADDRREL
+809 
-820 LSAINEFLDDS
+820 
-831 IVLPPGKWERQ
+831 
-842 ALLPFEELKAK
+842 
-853 SDMIRLRKKK
+853 
-863 ALDEKIKSKQ
+863 
-873 PQLLTSEEEKKLLA
+873 
-887 ASGGDSGGD
+887 GD
-896 GKKPPKN
+896 GKKPTKN
-903 PLEKTNRLWGG
+903 PLEKTHRLWGG

-930 MDGLNTETL
+930 KDGLNTETL
-939 AATIFMYFAALST
+939 AATVFMYFAALST

-958 LSSDKTHNLIG
+958 LASDKTHNLIG

-977 SMVGLVFHLLAGQP
+977 SMVGVVFHLFSGQP

-1013 SNDFN
+1013 SNNFS
-1018 FLTVRVYVGCW
+1018 FLTVRVYVGIW

-1071 KLLSVYK
+1071 KLVYVYG

-1084 DYIYKNITVP
+1084 EYQYKNLTITP
-1094 EPLPMPYVEQ
+1094 QPLLESESNSTIDSSV
-1104 GNGTTTAELLAESL
+1104 GLLAESL
-1118 TTAVNATMGIAP
+1118 TAVANATVAP
-1130 NSDNLLIPEDAN
+1130 LSDNLLPPSDVV
-1142 GPLNRPNTALFCT
+1142 GPLNQPNTALFCT

-1189 VPISIALFVLVDYMI
+1189 VPISIAIFVLIDYMI
-1204 PQVFTEKLSV
+1204 PQVYTEKLSV
-1214 PEGLSPSDQ
+1214 PEGLSPSDE
-1223 TRRGWVIP
+1223 TRRGWIIP
-1231 LGGVPGWLPFV
+1231 LGGVPSWMPFM

-1317 SRTHAPGDAPHITDV
+1317 SRTHAPGESPHITDV

-1384 LRLYLMPV
+1384 LRLFFMPV

-1405 TWKMHLFTFVQILA
+1405 SWKMHIFTAVQILA

-1428 SPFSLAFPFFLIMMV
+1428 SAFSLAFPFFLIMMV
-1443 PIRKQLESVFSPLE
+1443 PIRKQMERIFSPLE

>member
-1 MSNCMLH
+1 MNRFLTIAAADRAFRSPISWNA
-8 SRPQTSNDDPNEVH
+8 RDQYREITSNDDPNEVH

-53 SPLKYDEAHRLPD
+53 SPLKYDEAQRVPD
-66 SADRPMQQE
+66 SADRQMHQD
-75 TPSSA
+75 TTSSA
-80 SNTSNTHLSNAGI
+80 SNTSNTAPTANNNTTISN
-93 AKPTSAHSNESRGK
+93 KPSNTSAHSNESRK
-107 SQGAG
+107 PPV
-112 AATAAAASSSPPTTT
+112 SSPPTTA

-137 SEATDTK
+137 SETTDTK
-144 PSSAANNTTL
+144 PSTANNTTL

-194 DNKGAPIEGLPLE
+194 ENKGAPIDGLPLE
-207 DTNEERRRRTER
+207 DTNEERRRRTEKLLQSKPVRSKRR

-285 SAQSGTSLVNINR
+285 SAQSGSSLVNINR
-298 KEAAPPLQQL
+298 KETPQLQHL

-406 VIDELIHEDDK
+406 VVDELIHEDDK

-451 SLQSLSM
+451 SLQS
-458 RAEDGGNGEV
+458 
-468 IVGVR
+468 
-473 RLNSFVSPT
+473 
-482 QSHTLSPPSLHP
+482 
-494 NSVYGQSPNLSSR
+494 
-507 NNHQPQPPPPPPADR
+507 
-522 HHSAKDRHQRHTSHH
+522 
-537 GRCRRSGSQD
+537 
-547 SSSTATAAA
+547 
-556 APVNLTTVTCA
+556 
-567 VGMRR
+567 
-572 NNSPLSLTV
+572 
-581 SVDDKKPRIVP
+581 VDDKKPRIVP
-592 ASEINGHGTHGETRI
+592 AAEINGHGGHGETRI

-771 KSKQPQL
+771 KSKQSQL

-789 ASGGD
+789 SSGGD
-794 SRSIATLM
+794 
-802 SNEHFHD
+802 
-809 IAYKADDRREL
+809 
-820 LSAINEFLDDS
+820 
-831 IVLPPGKWERQ
+831 G
-842 ALLPFEELKAK
+842 
-853 SDMIRLRKKK
+853 
-863 ALDEKIKSKQ
+863 
-873 PQLLTSEEEKKLLA
+873 
-887 ASGGDSGGD
+887 GGD

-1071 KLLSVYK
+1071 KLVSVYK

-1084 DYIYKNITVP
+1084 EYSYKNITEP
-1094 EPLPMPYVEQ
+1094 QPLPMPYLEE
-1104 GNGTTTAELLAESL
+1104 GNGTTAAGLLAESL
-1118 TTAVNATMGIAP
+1118 TTVVNATLGIP
-1130 NSDNLLIPEDAN
+1130 VDPDNLLIPEDGI
-1142 GPLNRPNTALFCT
+1142 GPRNRPNTALFCT

-1204 PQVFTEKLSV
+1204 PEVFTEKLSV
-1214 PEGLSPSDQ
+1214 PEGLSPSDE
-1223 TRRGWVIP
+1223 TRRGWIIP

>member
-1 MSNCMLH
+1 MSRRDNNVRKL
-8 SRPQTSNDDPNEVH
+8 SFLGFSTKETSNDDPNEVH
-22 LDDEIERVFGTTAEK
+22 LDDEIERVFGTSSVEK
-37 ERFELNRLQ
+37 ERFELNRLH
-46 DEVILDN
+46 DDVILDN
-53 SPLKYDEAHRLPD
+53 SPLKYDEAHRVPGAGGGGVADPD
-66 SADRPMQQE
+66 AGGTSDRAAPAA
-75 TPSSA
+75 TATGS
-80 SNTSNTHLSNAGI
+80 SNTSSAASNV
-93 AKPTSAHSNESRGK
+93 
-107 SQGAG
+107 
-112 AATAAAASSSPPTTT
+112 TAANGRTAKGVVRSATTSP

-144 PSSAANNTTL
+144 PSAANSTTL

-166 HDEPVVDQG
+166 HDEPIVDQG
-175 TVQGEQ
+175 TTQGEQ

-194 DNKGAPIEGLPLE
+194 DKAAHFQGLPLE

-242 TEGGPTGRRIS
+242 AEGGPTGRRVS

-285 SAQSGTSLVNINR
+285 SQTQATSSVVNINR
-298 KEAAPPLQQL
+298 KEAGVPLAQL
-308 LPSSKYKKMYDHS
+308 LPSTKYKKLYDHS

-336 EDREWKETAR
+336 EEREWKETAR

-398 AYRVVEQM
+398 AYRIVEQM
-406 VIDELIHEDDK
+406 VVDELIHEDDK
-417 AVIMRALLLRHR
+417 PVIMRALLLRHR

-451 SLQSLSM
+451 SLQS
-458 RAEDGGNGEV
+458 
-468 IVGVR
+468 
-473 RLNSFVSPT
+473 
-482 QSHTLSPPSLHP
+482 
-494 NSVYGQSPNLSSR
+494 
-507 NNHQPQPPPPPPADR
+507 
-522 HHSAKDRHQRHTSHH
+522 
-537 GRCRRSGSQD
+537 
-547 SSSTATAAA
+547 
-556 APVNLTTVTCA
+556 
-567 VGMRR
+567 
-572 NNSPLSLTV
+572 
-581 SVDDKKPRIVP
+581 VDDKKPRIVP
-592 ASEINGHGTHGETRI
+592 SSEINGHGGSSHGGETRI
-607 NINEETYT
+607 NVEETYT
-615 SSQEDIKMRTQK
+615 SSQEDIKMRTQQK
-627 ESILKRIPEGAEA
+627 ESILRRIPEGAEA

-687 KTELDY
+687 RAQLDY

-763 KKALDEKI
+763 KKALDERNR
-771 KSKQPQL
+771 SKQAPGAL
-778 LTSEEEKKLLA
+778 LTSEEEKKLLEAA
-789 ASGGD
+789 AS
-794 SRSIATLM
+794 
-802 SNEHFHD
+802 
-809 IAYKADDRREL
+809 
-820 LSAINEFLDDS
+820 
-831 IVLPPGKWERQ
+831 
-842 ALLPFEELKAK
+842 
-853 SDMIRLRKKK
+853 
-863 ALDEKIKSKQ
+863 
-873 PQLLTSEEEKKLLA
+873 
-887 ASGGDSGGD
+887 SGGAGDPGD
-896 GKKPPKN
+896 GKKPKKN

-930 MDGLNTETL
+930 LDGLNSETF

-969 ISETLVSA
+969 ISETLVA
-977 SMVGLVFHLLAGQP
+977 GSMVGIVFHALAGQP
-991 LVIIGTT
+991 LVIVGTT

-1013 SNDFN
+1013 SNNFS

-1029 LAVIALVVSAFE
+1029 LAIIALVVSAFE

-1061 TLIYIVETVM
+1061 SLIFIVETIM
-1071 KLLSVYK
+1071 KLIYVYG

-1084 DYIYKNITVP
+1084 EYNYQNVTIPTP
-1094 EPLPMPYVEQ
+1094 HLAAPYASASE
-1104 GNGTTTAELLAESL
+1104 GNETTTETVTDLLAESL
-1118 TTAVNATMGIAP
+1118 TTAVNATIANVTAIVQP
-1130 NSDNLLIPEDAN
+1130 VLESSSSGLIPPFDAV
-1142 GPLNRPNTALFCT
+1142 GPKNQPNTALFCT
-1155 ILTLGTFSLAYY
+1155 ILTLGTFGLAYY
-1167 LKLFRNSHF
+1167 LKLFRNSRI

-1189 VPISIALFVLVDYMI
+1189 VPISIALFVLFDYSI
-1204 PQVFTEKLSV
+1204 PQVYTEKLSV
-1214 PEGLSPSDQ
+1214 PEGLSPSDTSQ
-1223 TRRGWVIP
+1223 RGWLIP
-1231 LGGVPGWLPFV
+1231 LGGVPGWVPFA
-1242 AGIPA
+1242 AGVPA

-1276 GLHMDIVLLCFLNT
+1276 GLHLDIVLLCFLNT
-1290 VCGFFGMPWHCA
+1290 LCGLFGMPWHCA

-1317 SRTHAPGDAPHITDV
+1317 SRTHAPGEAPHITDV
-1332 KEQRISGFFVSLM
+1332 KEQRVSGLFVSLL

-1358 IPMSVLFGVF
+1358 IPISVLFGVF

-1384 LRLYLMPV
+1384 LRLYLVPV
-1392 KHHPQ
+1392 KHYPQ

-1405 TWKMHLFTFVQILA
+1405 TWKMHLFTLVQVLA
-1419 LAMLWAVKS
+1419 LSMLWAVKS
-1428 SPFSLAFPFFLIMMV
+1428 SPFSLALPFFLIMMV
-1443 PIRKQLESVFSPLE
+1443 PTRHMLEKIFSPLE

>member
-1 MSNCMLH
+1 
-8 SRPQTSNDDPNEVH
+8 QTSNDDPNEVH
-22 LDDEIERVFGTTAEK
+22 LDDEIERVFGTAAEK

-53 SPLKYDEAHRLPD
+53 SPLKYEEAHRVPD
-66 SADRPMQQE
+66 SADRPMQQDA
-75 TPSSA
+75 TSSA
-80 SNTSNTHLSNAGI
+80 SNTSYQHST
-93 AKPTSAHSNESRGK
+93 KPTSAHSNESRSK
-107 SQGAG
+107 PQQA
-112 AATAAAASSSPPTTT
+112 SPPTTT

-144 PSSAANNTTL
+144 PSSTANNTTL

-285 SAQSGTSLVNINR
+285 SAQSGSSTVNINR
-298 KEAAPPLQQL
+298 KETPQLQQV

-451 SLQSLSM
+451 SLQNLAFRMYDRSMEHLVFISNIDTTNTNTNQSSLSM

-482 QSHTLSPPSLHP
+482 QSYTLSPPSLHP

-507 NNHQPQPPPPPPADR
+507 NHQPSQQAGQPTGMGDR
-522 HHSAKDRHQRHTSHH
+522 QHHSSKDHRHQRHTPNH

-556 APVNLTTVTCA
+556 TPVTLTTVTCA

-592 ASEINGHGTHGETRI
+592 AAEINGHGGHGETRI
-607 NINEETYT
+607 NISEETYT

-771 KSKQPQL
+771 KSKQSQL

-794 SRSIATLM
+794 
-802 SNEHFHD
+802 
-809 IAYKADDRREL
+809 
-820 LSAINEFLDDS
+820 
-831 IVLPPGKWERQ
+831 
-842 ALLPFEELKAK
+842 
-853 SDMIRLRKKK
+853 
-863 ALDEKIKSKQ
+863 
-873 PQLLTSEEEKKLLA
+873 
-887 ASGGDSGGD
+887 GGGGGGGGD

-939 AATIFMYFAALST
+939 AATVFMYFAALST

-1084 DYIYKNITVP
+1084 EYIYQNITEP
-1094 EPLPMPYVEQ
+1094 EPLPMPYLEE
-1104 GNGTTTAELLAESL
+1104 GNGTTATTAELLAESL
-1118 TTAVNATMGIAP
+1118 TTVMNGTMDALTTD
-1130 NSDNLLIPEDAN
+1130 SDHLLIPEDAS
-1142 GPLNRPNTALFCT
+1142 GALNRPNTALFCT

-1189 VPISIALFVLVDYMI
+1189 VPISIALFVLLDYMI
-1204 PQVFTEKLSV
+1204 PQVYTEKLSV

-1223 TRRGWVIP
+1223 TRRGWIIP

-1242 AGIPA
+1242 AGVPA

-1302 ATVRSVTHVSAVTIM
+1302 AT
-1317 SRTHAPGDAPHITDV
+1317 
-1332 KEQRISGFFVSLM
+1332 
-1345 VGLSVTMAPILRL
+1345 
-1358 IPMSVLFGVF
+1358 
-1368 LYMGIASMSG
+1368 
-1378 VQFFER
+1378 
-1384 LRLYLMPV
+1384 
-1392 KHHPQ
+1392 
-1397 VPFVRRVP
+1397 
-1405 TWKMHLFTFVQILA
+1405 
-1419 LAMLWAVKS
+1419 
-1428 SPFSLAFPFFLIMMV
+1428 
-1443 PIRKQLESVFSPLE
+1443 
-1457 LRALDGSQPNEGAED
+1457 
-1472 EPDFYE
+1472 
-1478 QAPIPA
+1478 

>member
-1 MSNCMLH
+1 MSRRDNNVRKL
-8 SRPQTSNDDPNEVH
+8 SFLGFNTKETSNDDPNHVQ
-22 LDDEIERVFGTTAEK
+22 LDDEMEKVFGSVGTDK
-37 ERFELNRLQ
+37 ERFELKRLN
-46 DEVILDN
+46 DEVLVDN
-53 SPLKYDEAHRLPD
+53 SPLKYDESHRSVDNRPLLS
-66 SADRPMQQE
+66 SAALRPMDSPAAGGGGAGGGAGGDG
-75 TPSSA
+75 PSSGQH
-80 SNTSNTHLSNAGI
+80 NNG
-93 AKPTSAHSNESRGK
+93 
-107 SQGAG
+107 
-112 AATAAAASSSPPTTT
+112 SPPMST
-127 PTSPISFSSK
+127 PTSPISISSK
-137 SEATDTK
+137 SETTTRPSNDT
-144 PSSAANNTTL
+144 TV
-154 ADNTSNDFSETV
+154 ADNTSNDFSEAV
-166 HDEPVVDQG
+166 NDEPVVDQG
-175 TVQGEQ
+175 TLQGEQ
-181 WDTSARR
+181 WDASARR
-188 NVHFDK
+188 NVHFDSK
-194 DNKGAPIEGLPLE
+194 DRPPQFEGLQIE
-207 DTNEERRRRTER
+207 DSNEERRRRTER

-242 TEGGPTGRRIS
+242 AEGASTNTRRVS
-253 VQPEDATLQEADIDE
+253 VQPEDAALQEADIDE

-285 SAQSGTSLVNINR
+285 SAQSQTQPGGPSMVNINR
-298 KEAAPPLQQL
+298 KDGDKLQHL
-308 LPSSKYKKMYDHS
+308 LPSNKYKKMYDHS

-336 EDREWKETAR
+336 EEREWKETAR

-398 AYRVVEQM
+398 AYRIVEQM

-417 AVIMRALLLRHR
+417 PTIMRALLLRHR
-429 HVNESSHGGFSFGP
+429 HVNEHSHGGFHFGP
-443 KRKYSSYT
+443 KRKYSSYS
-451 SLQSLSM
+451 SLQSLSL
-458 RAEDGGNGEV
+458 RAEDGNGEV

-473 RLNSFVSPT
+473 RLNSF
-482 QSHTLSPPSLHP
+482 
-494 NSVYGQSPNLSSR
+494 
-507 NNHQPQPPPPPPADR
+507 
-522 HHSAKDRHQRHTSHH
+522 
-537 GRCRRSGSQD
+537 
-547 SSSTATAAA
+547 
-556 APVNLTTVTCA
+556 
-567 VGMRR
+567 
-572 NNSPLSLTV
+572 

-592 ASEINGHGTHGETRI
+592 SSEINGHGHGETKI
-607 NINEETYT
+607 NMHEETYT
-615 SSQEDIKMRTQK
+615 SSQEDIKMRAQK

-646 AVDFLEQPT
+646 SVDFLEQPT

-682 LLGPQ
+682 LLGP
-687 KTELDY
+687 KTAELDY

-713 YKADDRRELLS
+713 YRADDRKDLLS

-744 ALLPFE
+744 ALLPFD

-763 KKALDEKI
+763 KKAIDEKI
-771 KSKQPQL
+771 KSKQPL

-789 ASGGD
+789 A
-794 SRSIATLM
+794 
-802 SNEHFHD
+802 
-809 IAYKADDRREL
+809 AD
-820 LSAINEFLDDS
+820 
-831 IVLPPGKWERQ
+831 
-842 ALLPFEELKAK
+842 
-853 SDMIRLRKKK
+853 
-863 ALDEKIKSKQ
+863 
-873 PQLLTSEEEKKLLA
+873 
-887 ASGGDSGGD
+887 GD
-896 GKKPPKN
+896 GKKPTKN
-903 PLEKTNRLWGG
+903 PLEKTHRLWGG

-930 MDGLNTETL
+930 KDGLNTETL
-939 AATIFMYFAALST
+939 AATVFMYFAALST

-958 LSSDKTHNLIG
+958 LASDKTHNLIG

-977 SMVGLVFHLLAGQP
+977 SMVGIVFHLFSGQP

-1013 SNDFN
+1013 SNDYN
-1018 FLTVRVYVGCW
+1018 FLTVRVYVGIW

-1071 KLLSVYK
+1071 KLIYVYG

-1084 DYIYKNITVP
+1084 EYQYKNVTITP
-1094 EPLPMPYVEQ
+1094 QPLLESESNSTIDSSV
-1104 GNGTTTAELLAESL
+1104 GLLAESL
-1118 TTAVNATMGIAP
+1118 TAVSNITVAP
-1130 NSDNLLIPEDAN
+1130 LSSNLLPPSDAI
-1142 GPLNRPNTALFCT
+1142 GPLNQPNTALFCT

-1189 VPISIALFVLVDYMI
+1189 VPISIAIFVLIDYMI
-1204 PQVFTEKLSV
+1204 PQVYTEKLSV
-1214 PEGLSPSDQ
+1214 PEGLSPSDE
-1223 TRRGWVIP
+1223 TRRGWIIP
-1231 LGGVPGWLPFV
+1231 LDGVPGWMPFV

-1317 SRTHAPGDAPHITDV
+1317 SRTHAPGESPHITDV

-1384 LRLYLMPV
+1384 LRLFFMPV

-1405 TWKMHLFTFVQILA
+1405 SWKMHIFTAVQIMA

-1428 SPFSLAFPFFLIMMV
+1428 SAFSLAFPFFLIMMV
-1443 PIRKQLESVFSPLE
+1443 PIRKQMERMFSPLE

>member
-1 MSNCMLH
+1 MARDN
-8 SRPQTSNDDPNEVH
+8 TSNDDPNEVH
-22 LDDEIERVFGTTAEK
+22 LDDEIERVFGTASVTEK

-53 SPLKYDEAHRLPD
+53 SPLKYDEAQRVPD
-66 SADRPMQQE
+66 SADRQMHQD
-75 TPSSA
+75 TLSSA
-80 SNTSNTHLSNAGI
+80 SNASNNATSNNNNNNKS
-93 AKPTSAHSNESRGK
+93 SAHSNGGRK
-107 SQGAG
+107 PV
-112 AATAAAASSSPPTTT
+112 SPPTTT

-144 PSSAANNTTL
+144 PSTANNTTL

-194 DNKGAPIEGLPLE
+194 DNKPVPIEGLPLE
-207 DTNEERRRRTER
+207 DSNEERRRRTER

-285 SAQSGTSLVNINR
+285 SAQTGGASLVNINR
-298 KEAAPPLQQL
+298 KDTPQLQHL
-308 LPSSKYKKMYDHS
+308 LPANKYKKMYDHS

-451 SLQSLSM
+451 SLQS
-458 RAEDGGNGEV
+458 
-468 IVGVR
+468 
-473 RLNSFVSPT
+473 
-482 QSHTLSPPSLHP
+482 
-494 NSVYGQSPNLSSR
+494 
-507 NNHQPQPPPPPPADR
+507 
-522 HHSAKDRHQRHTSHH
+522 
-537 GRCRRSGSQD
+537 
-547 SSSTATAAA
+547 
-556 APVNLTTVTCA
+556 
-567 VGMRR
+567 
-572 NNSPLSLTV
+572 
-581 SVDDKKPRIVP
+581 VDDKKPRIVP
-592 ASEINGHGTHGETRI
+592 AAEINGHGGHGETRI
-607 NINEETYT
+607 NISEETYT

-763 KKALDEKI
+763 KKALDAKI
-771 KSKQPQL
+771 KNKQGLQL

-794 SRSIATLM
+794 S
-802 SNEHFHD
+802 
-809 IAYKADDRREL
+809 
-820 LSAINEFLDDS
+820 
-831 IVLPPGKWERQ
+831 GGG
-842 ALLPFEELKAK
+842 
-853 SDMIRLRKKK
+853 
-863 ALDEKIKSKQ
+863 
-873 PQLLTSEEEKKLLA
+873 
-887 ASGGDSGGD
+887 GGDGGD

-977 SMVGLVFHLLAGQP
+977 SMVGVVFHLLAGQP

-1013 SNDFN
+1013 ANDFS

-1061 TLIYIVETVM
+1061 TLIYIAETVM
-1071 KLLSVYK
+1071 KLVSVYA

-1084 DYIYKNITVP
+1084 EYQYRNVTVP
-1094 EPLPMPYVEQ
+1094 QPLPQPYLDPDS
-1104 GNGTTTAELLAESL
+1104 NGTSTATTAAELLAESL
-1118 TTAVNATMGIAP
+1118 TTAVNATLGLP
-1130 NSDNLLIPEDAN
+1130 TDSDHLLLPSDAT
-1142 GPLNRPNTALFCT
+1142 GPRNRPNTALFCT

-1189 VPISIALFVLVDYMI
+1189 VPISIALFVLLDYMI
-1204 PQVFTEKLSV
+1204 PAVYTEKLSV
-1214 PEGLSPSDQ
+1214 PEGLSPSDE
-1223 TRRGWVIP
+1223 TRRGWIIP
-1231 LGGVPGWLPFV
+1231 LGGVPGWLPFM

-1276 GLHMDIVLLCFLNT
+1276 GLHMDIVLLCFLNM

-1332 KEQRISGFFVSLM
+1332 KEQRISGFFVSLL

-1384 LRLYLMPV
+1384 LRMYLMPV
-1392 KHHPQ
+1392 KHHSQ

-1405 TWKMHLFTFVQILA
+1405 TWKMHLFTGVQILA
-1419 LAMLWAVKS
+1419 LVMLWVVKS

-1443 PIRKQLESVFSPLE
+1443 PIRKQLENVFSALE

>member
-1 MSNCMLH
+1 MGFIKRLRLRSQAQNVPG
-8 SRPQTSNDDPNEVH
+8 SRSHTSSDDPNLVH
-22 LDDEIERVFGTTAEK
+22 LDDEMEKVFGSSSGDREK
-37 ERFELNRLQ
+37 FELKRLNDDVLVDQ
-46 DEVILDN
+46 
-53 SPLKYDEAHRLPD
+53 SPLKYDEAHRTD
-66 SADRPMQQE
+66 SAEHQLPLIQPLQQSSSSQRPMD
-75 TPSSA
+75 
-80 SNTSNTHLSNAGI
+80 
-93 AKPTSAHSNESRGK
+93 
-107 SQGAG
+107 
-112 AATAAAASSSPPTTT
+112 SSSENNNGAPGGSPPNTTT
-127 PTSPISFSSK
+127 PTSPISLSSR
-137 SEATDTK
+137 SETGTGK
-144 PSSAANNTTL
+144 PSNDTTL
-154 ADNTSNDFSETV
+154 ADNTSNDVSENV
-166 HDEPVVDQG
+166 HDEPVLDQR

-181 WDTSARR
+181 WDSSARR
-188 NVHFDK
+188 NVHFD
-194 DNKGAPIEGLPLE
+194 NGEQRSTQFEGMQIE
-207 DTNEERRRRTER
+207 DSNEERRRRTER

-242 TEGGPTGRRIS
+242 TEGVGSSTRRVS

-285 SAQSGTSLVNINR
+285 STHSQGQSQGGPSVVTINR
-298 KEAAPPLQQL
+298 KEGDKLHQVLPPN
-308 LPSSKYKKMYDHS
+308 KYKKMYDHS

-336 EDREWKETAR
+336 EEREWKETAR

-398 AYRVVEQM
+398 AYRIVEQM

-417 AVIMRALLLRHR
+417 PVIMRALLLRHR
-429 HVNESSHGGFSFGP
+429 HVNEHSHGGFHFGP
-443 KRKYSSYT
+443 RRKYSSYS
-451 SLQSLSM
+451 SLQ
-458 RAEDGGNGEV
+458 
-468 IVGVR
+468 
-473 RLNSFVSPT
+473 
-482 QSHTLSPPSLHP
+482 
-494 NSVYGQSPNLSSR
+494 
-507 NNHQPQPPPPPPADR
+507 
-522 HHSAKDRHQRHTSHH
+522 
-537 GRCRRSGSQD
+537 
-547 SSSTATAAA
+547 
-556 APVNLTTVTCA
+556 
-567 VGMRR
+567 
-572 NNSPLSLTV
+572 
-581 SVDDKKPRIVP
+581 SVDDKKPRIVQS
-592 ASEINGHGTHGETRI
+592 SEINGHGHGETKI
-607 NINEETYT
+607 NMHDETYT
-615 SSQEDIKMRTQK
+615 SSQEDIKIRLQK

-646 AVDFLEQPT
+646 SVDFLEQPT
-655 IAFVRLAEGIPMPSI
+655 IAFVRLAEGILMPSI

-687 KTELDY
+687 NADLDY
-693 HEVGRSIATLMSNEH
+693 HEVGRSIATLMSNGH

-713 YKADDRRELLS
+713 YKADDRKELLS

-758 IRLRK
+758 IRMRK
-763 KKALDEKI
+763 KKAIEQKA
-771 KSKQPQL
+771 KVKQPPL
-778 LTSEEEKKLLA
+778 SSEEEKKLLA
-789 ASGGD
+789 A
-794 SRSIATLM
+794 
-802 SNEHFHD
+802 
-809 IAYKADDRREL
+809 AD
-820 LSAINEFLDDS
+820 
-831 IVLPPGKWERQ
+831 
-842 ALLPFEELKAK
+842 
-853 SDMIRLRKKK
+853 
-863 ALDEKIKSKQ
+863 
-873 PQLLTSEEEKKLLA
+873 
-887 ASGGDSGGD
+887 GGD
-896 GKKPPKN
+896 GGDGGKKPSKN

-914 LINDIKRRYP
+914 LFNDIKRRYP
-924 MYKSDI
+924 MYWSDI
-930 MDGLNTETL
+930 KDGLNTETL

-958 LSSDKTHNLIG
+958 LASDKTDNLIG

-977 SMVGLVFHLLAGQP
+977 SLVGVVFHLLSGQP

-998 GPLLLFDEALNQFCI
+998 GPLLLFDEALNDFCL
-1013 SNDFN
+1013 SNGYN
-1018 FLTVRVYVGCW
+1018 FLTVRVYVGMW

-1071 KLLSVYK
+1071 KLIYVYG
-1078 RHPLLA
+1078 RNPLLA
-1084 DYIYKNITVP
+1084 EYQYKNMTVVP
-1094 EPLPMPYVEQ
+1094 QPLLETNSSIDAS
-1104 GNGTTTAELLAESL
+1104 NGLTVESL
-1118 TTAVNATMGIAP
+1118 TAISNTSMAQL
-1130 NSDNLLIPEDAN
+1130 SEHLLPPFDHI
-1142 GPLNRPNTALFCT
+1142 GPKNQPNTALFCT
-1155 ILTLGTFSLAYY
+1155 ILTLGTFGLAYY

-1189 VPISIALFVLVDYMI
+1189 VPISIALFVMLDYTI

-1214 PEGLSPSDQ
+1214 PEGLSPSDE

-1231 LGGVPGWLPFV
+1231 LDGVPGWLPFV

-1247 LLVYILIFMETHIS
+1247 ILVYILIFMETHIS

-1317 SRTHAPGDAPHITDV
+1317 SRTHAPGESPHITDV
-1332 KEQRISGFFVSLM
+1332 KEQRISGFFVSVM

-1384 LRLYLMPV
+1384 LRLFLMPV

-1405 TWKMHLFTFVQILA
+1405 TWKMHIFTAVQVLA
-1419 LAMLWAVKS
+1419 LVMLWTVKS

-1443 PIRKQLESVFSPLE
+1443 PIRKQLEKMFTPLE
-1457 LRALDGSQPNEGAED
+1457 LRALDGSQPNEGAEE

>member
-1 MSNCMLH
+1 MNRLLAIAAVDSSPTPFGSPTGWRLRDQYCII
-8 SRPQTSNDDPNEVH
+8 TSNDDPNEVH

-53 SPLKYDEAHRLPD
+53 SPLKYDEAHRVPD
-66 SADRPMQQE
+66 SADA
-75 TPSSA
+75 TSSA
-80 SNTSNTHLSNAGI
+80 SNNNNNNNSSSTTTSNN
-93 AKPTSAHSNESRGK
+93 KPSASSNEQ
-107 SQGAG
+107 QGRSKPV
-112 AATAAAASSSPPTTT
+112 AASPPTTT

-137 SEATDTK
+137 SEPTDTK
-144 PSSAANNTTL
+144 LSSTANNTTL

-298 KEAAPPLQQL
+298 KEAAPPLQHL

-406 VIDELIHEDDK
+406 VVDELIHEDDK

-482 QSHTLSPPSLHP
+482 QSYTLSPPSLHP

-507 NNHQPQPPPPPPADR
+507 NHHHHTHHQQQPAHQP
-522 HHSAKDRHQRHTSHH
+522 AKDQQRHQRHASGPH
-537 GRCRRSGSQD
+537 RCRRSGSQD

-556 APVNLTTVTCA
+556 APVTLTTVTSA

-592 ASEINGHGTHGETRI
+592 ATEINGHGGGHGETRI
-607 NINEETYT
+607 NISEETYT

-771 KSKQPQL
+771 KSKQSQL

-789 ASGGD
+789 ASGGAGD
-794 SRSIATLM
+794 
-802 SNEHFHD
+802 
-809 IAYKADDRREL
+809 
-820 LSAINEFLDDS
+820 
-831 IVLPPGKWERQ
+831 
-842 ALLPFEELKAK
+842 
-853 SDMIRLRKKK
+853 
-863 ALDEKIKSKQ
+863 
-873 PQLLTSEEEKKLLA
+873 
-887 ASGGDSGGD
+887 GGGGD

-1013 SNDFN
+1013 SNDFS

-1084 DYIYKNITVP
+1084 EYLYKNVTEP
-1094 EPLPMPYVEQ
+1094 QPLPMPYLEEER
-1104 GNGTTTAELLAESL
+1104 NGTTPTSELLAESL
-1118 TTAVNATMGIAP
+1118 TTAVNGTIAMAQ
-1130 NSDNLLIPEDAN
+1130 DAANLLIPEDGT

-1189 VPISIALFVLVDYMI
+1189 VPISIALFVLLDYMI
-1204 PQVFTEKLSV
+1204 PQVYTEKLSV
-1214 PEGLSPSDQ
+1214 PEGLSPSDE
-1223 TRRGWVIP
+1223 TRRGWIIP
-1231 LGGVPGWLPFV
+1231 LGGVPGWMPFV

-1443 PIRKQLESVFSPLE
+1443 PIRKQLESIFSPLE